1 MTTNN
6 NLPMTHKKVNGN
18 VSLYIC
24 LAAMGLFC
32 IPAGQRAHAAD
43 AESISASSA
52 YQQQRITVHG
62 KVLDASGQP
71 VPGASVIEAGTTNGV
86 NTGIDGAFSITVR
99 SGASLEVSCIG
110 YETVKVSASANMS
123 VTLREDSEFLDE
135 VVVVGFGTQ
144 KKVNMTGSVSAVDVD
159 KAFGSKP
166 ITDVSK
172 GLQGVVPGLSISY
185 STNDLNASPTMKI
198 RGTGSINGDNSP
210 LILLDGVEVPDLS
223 FVNPDNIK
231 SISVLK
237 EAASSSIYGSRAAW
251 GVVLITSKDGS
262 AVKDRV
268 SITYSNNF
276 SWNQPIGLPK
286 YITDKEGILAQL
298 EEGIIAQKNV
308 DGNRIEAFGMF
319 YDTIGAGISR
329 WFDNYSGNLSNPV
342 YKYGE
347 DYEFIDGTPYYYRV
361 SDPNKEIFK
370 TSFSQT
376 HNLTIN
382 GNAGKTNYNIS
393 LGYNKNDGTLK
404 AAKKNDVKRYNVNI
418 STNTQVKKW
427 LNIGT
432 KVMYVEKEF
441 EYPYGYEASNGAMG
455 LLYYSMRFP
464 TFFPF
469 GISDGSKL
477 ADGTYANAKAA
488 TGEGLYFRHGNAY
501 VANES
506 ICSSKDQ
513 YLTLGGN
520 IKINIAPGLSFYGD
534 YTRGRYNYENRTMR
548 QPYYV
553 ANWSFPSRAAV
564 TTQNFVERTFVSKI
578 MNTYNAYFDYV
589 IDIHKQHNF
598 AVKVGANAED
608 LRYDNQ
614 SVKVTGVQN
623 PDMPTLNL
631 TDGKNE
637 GIVNESLR
645 HRATAGFFGRI
656 NYNYKEK
663 YLLEVN
669 GRYDGSSSFRAG
681 KQWAFFSSASA
692 GYRISEENFWQNIKP
707 YVPTLKIR
715 ASYGSVGNQALSSWY
730 PYISTMSTKDVSWVG
745 TDMNKVSTTSTPA
758 AINADMTWEKIRTLD
773 LGFDAGF
780 FNNELNVSFD
790 WYQRRNIGM
799 LVAGNEIIRY
809 AGIETAPLEN
819 GGNLKTNG
827 WELQIDYNHSFNKD
841 LAVYGTFTLSDA
853 KSEIT
858 KWNNTTGALNG
869 WYKGKQIGEIWGFTT
884 DRYFNSSDLDADG
897 NLKSSIP
904 DQSYLQNGSFRFG
917 AGDIK
922 YKDLDDNGKIDTGN
936 GTIDNHGDLKRIG
949 NQLPRYEYSL
959 RLGAM
964 FKGIDFEI
972 LFQGVGKRDMW
983 TTSSLFIPH
992 AAGAQMNIF
1001 ENQLDYWT
1009 EDNQN
1014 AKFPRPYVNG
1024 TFGSLSGLP
1033 GNSGINNFAPQTK
1046 YLNNLAYLR
1055 IKNLTVG
1062 YTIPQKLTRKLY
1074 VEKLRFYFSAQNL
1087 FTFDHIDG
1095 VMDPECTGGWSS
1107 TFTNGIDMTYA
1118 GRAMPFNRQW
1128 TCGLQITF

>member
-1 MTTNN
+1 MI
-6 NLPMTHKKVNGN
+6 HEKKNGN
-18 VSLYIC
+18 VKLYIC
-24 LAAMGLFC
+24 LAAALCAYLPTGVNMY
-32 IPAGQRAHAAD
+32 AARA
-43 AESISASSA
+43 EKPSASNV
-52 YQQQRITVHG
+52 YQQTRILVSG
-62 KVLDASGQP
+62 RILDSSGQP
-71 VPGASVIEAGTTNGV
+71 VPGASVIEKGTTNGV
-86 NTGIDGAFSITVR
+86 NTDIDGKFTISVK
-99 SGASLEVSCIG
+99 SGSSLEVSCIG
-110 YETVKVSASANMS
+110 YETVSVAASENMS
-123 VTLREDSEFLDE
+123 VTLKEDTQFLDE

-144 KKVNMTGSVSAVDVD
+144 KKVNMTGSVAAVDVD

-172 GLQGVVPGLSISY
+172 GLQGVVPGLSITYNS
-185 STNDLNASPTMKI
+185 NDLNASPTMKI
-198 RGTGSINGDNSP
+198 RGTGSINGDNTP

-237 EAASSSIYGSRAAW
+237 DAASASIYGSRAAW

-262 AVKDRV
+262 AVKDKV

-286 YITDKEGILAQL
+286 YITDKAGVLAQL
-298 EEGIIAQKNV
+298 EEGMLAQKNV
-308 DGNRIEAFGMF
+308 DGSRIEAFGMY
-319 YDTIGAGISR
+319 YDTIGKGITT
-329 WFDNYSGNLSNPV
+329 WFDKYSGNLSNPV

-347 DYEFIDGTPYYYRV
+347 DYEFIEGTPYYYRV

-376 HNLTIN
+376 HNLSVN
-382 GNAGKTNYNIS
+382 GNTGKTNYNIG
-393 LGYNKNDGTLK
+393 LGYTMNDGTLK
-404 AAKKNDVKRYNVNI
+404 AAKKNDVKRYNLNL
-418 STNTQVKKW
+418 STNTQVKNW

-432 KVMYVEKEF
+432 KVMYVEKEY
-441 EYPYGYEASNGAMG
+441 EYPYGYSQSKGATG
-455 LLYYSMRFP
+455 LLYYVMRFP

-477 ADGTYANAKAA
+477 ADGTYASDSAA

-520 IKINIAPGLSFYGD
+520 VRINLAPGLSFYGD
-534 YTRGRYNYENRTMR
+534 YTRGRYNYENRSMR

-553 ANWSFPSRAAV
+553 ANWSFPKKAAV
-564 TTQNFVERTFVSKI
+564 TTNDFLERTYVSKI
-578 MNTYNAYFDYV
+578 TNTYNAYFDYLF
-589 IDIHKQHNF
+589 DIQKQHNF
-598 AVKVGANAED
+598 AIKVGANAED

-614 SVKVTGVQN
+614 SVKVNGVQ
-623 PDMPTLNL
+623 DVEHPTLNL

-637 GIVNESLR
+637 GIVDESLR

-663 YLLEVN
+663 YLLELN
-669 GRYDGSSSFRAG
+669 GRYDGSSSFRTG

-692 GYRISEENFWQNIKP
+692 GYRISEEKFWTNIKP
-707 YVPTLKIR
+707 YVPTLKVR
-715 ASYGSVGNQALSSWY
+715 ASYGSVGNQALESWY
-730 PYISTMSTKDVSWVG
+730 PYISTMATETVSWIG
-745 TDMNKVSTTSTPA
+745 TDMNQVSTTTTPSA
-758 AINADMTWEKIRTLD
+758 VNPDMTWEKIRTLD
-773 LGFDAGF
+773 IGFDAGF
-780 FNNELNVSFD
+780 FNNELNVTFD
-790 WYQRRNIGM
+790 WYQRRNVGM
-799 LVAGNEIIRY
+799 LVAGNEIVRY
-809 AGIETAPLEN
+809 AGIAVAPLEN
-819 GGNLKTNG
+819 GGDMKTNG
-827 WELQIDYNHSFNKD
+827 WELQIDYNHAFNKD
-841 LAVYGTFTLSDA
+841 FAIYGTFTLSDA

-858 KWNNTTGALNG
+858 KWNNTTGALNS
-869 WYKGKQIGEIWGFTT
+869 WYKGKKLGEIWGFET
-884 DRYFNSSDLDADG
+884 DRYFNSSDVNPDG
-897 NLKSSIP
+897 TLKTGTP

-922 YKDLDDNGKIDTGN
+922 YKDLNKDGKIDTGK
-936 GTIDNHGDLKRIG
+936 GTIDDYGDLKRIG

-959 RLGAM
+959 RVGAM
-964 FKGIDFEI
+964 LKGFDVEI

-983 TTSSLFIPH
+983 STSSLFIPH

-1009 EDNQN
+1009 ESNQN
-1014 AKFPRPYVNG
+1014 ARFPRPYING
-1024 TFGSLSGLP
+1024 AFGSLSGLP
-1033 GNSGINNFAPQTK
+1033 GNSGCNNFAPQTK

-1055 IKNLTVG
+1055 VKNFTVG
-1062 YTIPQKLTRKLY
+1062 YTLPQNLTRKIF

-1095 VMDPECTGGWSS
+1095 VMDPECTGGSS
-1107 TFTNGIDMTYA
+1107 KSYTNGMDMTMA

-1128 TCGLQITF
+1128 SCGLQITF

>member
-1 MTTNN
+1 MI
-6 NLPMTHKKVNGN
+6 HEKKNGN
-18 VSLYIC
+18 VKLYIC
-24 LAAMGLFC
+24 LAAALCAYLPTGVNMY
-32 IPAGQRAHAAD
+32 AARA
-43 AESISASSA
+43 EKPSASNV
-52 YQQQRITVHG
+52 YQQTRILVSG
-62 KVLDASGQP
+62 RILDSSGQP
-71 VPGASVIEAGTTNGV
+71 VPGASVIEKGTTNGV
-86 NTGIDGAFSITVR
+86 NTDIDGKFTISVK
-99 SGASLEVSCIG
+99 SGSSLEVSCIG
-110 YETVKVSASANMS
+110 YETVSVAASENLS
-123 VTLREDSEFLDE
+123 VTLREDTQFLDE

-144 KKVNMTGSVSAVDVD
+144 KKVNMTGSVAAVDVD

-172 GLQGVVPGLSISY
+172 GLQGVVPGLSITYNS
-185 STNDLNASPTMKI
+185 NDLNASPTMKI
-198 RGTGSINGDNSP
+198 RGTGSINGDNTP

-237 EAASSSIYGSRAAW
+237 DAASSSIYGSRAAW

-262 AVKDRV
+262 AVKDKV

-286 YITDKEGILAQL
+286 YITDKKGVLAQL
-298 EEGIIAQKNV
+298 EEGMIAQKNV
-308 DGNRIEAFGMF
+308 DGSRIEAFGMY
-319 YDTIGAGISR
+319 YDTIGKGITT
-329 WFDNYSGNLSNPV
+329 WFDKYSGNLSNPV

-376 HNLTIN
+376 HNLSVN
-382 GNAGKTNYNIS
+382 GNTGKTNYNIG
-393 LGYNKNDGTLK
+393 LGYTMNDGTLK
-404 AAKKNDVKRYNVNI
+404 AAKKNDVKRYNLNL
-418 STNTQVKKW
+418 STNTQVKNW

-432 KVMYVEKEF
+432 KVMYVEKEY
-441 EYPYGYEASNGAMG
+441 EYPYGYSQSKGATG
-455 LLYYSMRFP
+455 LLYYVMRFP

-477 ADGTYANAKAA
+477 ADGTYASDSAA

-520 IKINIAPGLSFYGD
+520 VRINLAPGLSFYGD
-534 YTRGRYNYENRTMR
+534 YTRGRYNYENRSMR

-553 ANWSFPSRAAV
+553 ANWSFPKKAAV
-564 TTQNFVERTFVSKI
+564 TTNDFLERTYVSKI
-578 MNTYNAYFDYV
+578 TNTYNAYFDYLF
-589 IDIHKQHNF
+589 DIQKQHNF
-598 AVKVGANAED
+598 AIKVGANAED
-608 LRYDNQ
+608 LRYDSQ
-614 SVKVTGVQN
+614 SVKVNGVQ
-623 PDMPTLNL
+623 DVEHPTLNL

-637 GIVNESLR
+637 GIVDESLR

-663 YLLEVN
+663 YLLELN
-669 GRYDGSSSFRAG
+669 GRYDGSSSFRTG

-692 GYRISEENFWQNIKP
+692 GYRISEEKFWTNIKP
-707 YVPTLKIR
+707 YVPTLKVR
-715 ASYGSVGNQALSSWY
+715 ASYGSVGNQALDSWY
-730 PYISTMSTKDVSWVG
+730 PYISTMATETVSWVG
-745 TDMNKVSTTSTPA
+745 TDMNQVSTTTTPSA
-758 AINADMTWEKIRTLD
+758 VNPDMTWEKIRTLD
-773 LGFDAGF
+773 IGFDAGF
-780 FNNELNVSFD
+780 FNNELNVTFD
-790 WYQRRNIGM
+790 WYQRRNVGM
-799 LVAGNEIIRY
+799 LVAGNEIVRY
-809 AGIETAPLEN
+809 AGIAVAPLEN
-819 GGNLKTNG
+819 GGDMKTNG
-827 WELQIDYNHSFNKD
+827 WELQIDYNHAFNKD
-841 LAVYGTFTLSDA
+841 FAIYGTFTLSDA

-858 KWNNTTGALNG
+858 KWNNTTGALNS
-869 WYKGKQIGEIWGFTT
+869 WYKGKKLGEIWGFET
-884 DRYFNSSDLDADG
+884 DRYFNSSDVNPDG
-897 NLKSSIP
+897 TLKTGTP

-922 YKDLDDNGKIDTGN
+922 YKDLNNDGKIDTGK
-936 GTIDNHGDLKRIG
+936 GTIDDHGDLKRIG

-959 RLGAM
+959 RVGAM
-964 FKGIDFEI
+964 LKGFDVEV
-972 LFQGVGKRDMW
+972 LLQGVGKRDMW
-983 TTSSLFIPH
+983 STSSLFIPH

-1009 EDNQN
+1009 ESNQN
-1014 AKFPRPYVNG
+1014 ARFPRPYING
-1024 TFGSLSGLP
+1024 AFGSLSGLP
-1033 GNSGINNFAPQTK
+1033 GNSGCNNFAPQTK

-1055 IKNLTVG
+1055 VKNFTVG
-1062 YTIPQKLTRKLY
+1062 YTLPQNLTRKIF

-1095 VMDPECTGGWSS
+1095 VMDPECTGGSS
-1107 TFTNGIDMTYA
+1107 KTYTNGMDMTMA

-1128 TCGLQITF
+1128 SCGLQITF

>member
-1 MTTNN
+1 MI
-6 NLPMTHKKVNGN
+6 HEKKNGN
-18 VSLYIC
+18 VKLYIC
-24 LAAMGLFC
+24 LAAALCAYLPTGVNMY
-32 IPAGQRAHAAD
+32 AARA
-43 AESISASSA
+43 EKPSASNV
-52 YQQQRITVHG
+52 YQQTRILVSG
-62 KVLDASGQP
+62 RILDSSGQP
-71 VPGASVIEAGTTNGV
+71 VPGASVIEKGTTNGV
-86 NTGIDGAFSITVR
+86 NTDIDGKFTISVK
-99 SGASLEVSCIG
+99 SGSSLEVSCIG
-110 YETVKVSASANMS
+110 YETVSVAASENLS
-123 VTLREDSEFLDE
+123 VTLREDTQFLDE

-144 KKVNMTGSVSAVDVD
+144 KKVNMTGSVAAVDVD

-172 GLQGVVPGLSISY
+172 GLQGVVPGLSITYNS
-185 STNDLNASPTMKI
+185 NDLNASPTMKI
-198 RGTGSINGDNSP
+198 RGTGSINGDNTP

-237 EAASSSIYGSRAAW
+237 DAASASIYGSRAAW

-262 AVKDRV
+262 AVKDKV

-286 YITDKEGILAQL
+286 YITDKEGVLAQL
-298 EEGIIAQKNV
+298 EEGMLAQKNV
-308 DGNRIEAFGMF
+308 DGSRIEAFGMY
-319 YDTIGAGISR
+319 YDTIGKGITT
-329 WFDNYSGNLSNPV
+329 WFDKYSGNLSNPV

-347 DYEFIDGTPYYYRV
+347 DYEFIEGTPYYYRV

-376 HNLTIN
+376 HNLSVT
-382 GNAGKTNYNIS
+382 GNTGKTNYNIG
-393 LGYNKNDGTLK
+393 LGYTMNDGTLK
-404 AAKKNDVKRYNVNI
+404 AAKKNDVKRYNLNL
-418 STNTQVKKW
+418 STNTQVKNW

-432 KVMYVEKEF
+432 KVMYVEKEY
-441 EYPYGYEASNGAMG
+441 EYPYGYSQSKGATG
-455 LLYYSMRFP
+455 LLYYVMRFP

-477 ADGTYANAKAA
+477 ADGTYASDSAA

-520 IKINIAPGLSFYGD
+520 VRINLAPGLSFYGD
-534 YTRGRYNYENRTMR
+534 YTRGRYNYENRSMR

-553 ANWSFPSRAAV
+553 ANWSFPKKAAV
-564 TTQNFVERTFVSKI
+564 TTNDFLERSYVSKI
-578 MNTYNAYFDYV
+578 TNTYNAYFDYLF
-589 IDIHKQHNF
+589 DIQKQHNF
-598 AVKVGANAED
+598 AIKVGANAED

-614 SVKVTGVQN
+614 SVKVNGVQ
-623 PDMPTLNL
+623 DVEHPTLNL

-637 GIVNESLR
+637 GIVDESLR

-663 YLLEVN
+663 YLLELN
-669 GRYDGSSSFRAG
+669 GRYDGSSSFRTG

-692 GYRISEENFWQNIKP
+692 GYRISEEKFWTNIKP
-707 YVPTLKIR
+707 YVPTLKVR
-715 ASYGSVGNQALSSWY
+715 ASYGSVGNQALDSWY
-730 PYISTMSTKDVSWVG
+730 PYISTMATETVSWIG
-745 TDMNKVSTTSTPA
+745 TDMNQVSTTTTPSA
-758 AINADMTWEKIRTLD
+758 VNPDMTWEKIRTLD
-773 LGFDAGF
+773 IGFDAGF
-780 FNNELNVSFD
+780 FNNELNVTFD
-790 WYQRRNIGM
+790 WYQRRNVGM
-799 LVAGNEIIRY
+799 LVAGNEIVRY
-809 AGIETAPLEN
+809 AGIAVAPLEN
-819 GGNLKTNG
+819 GGDMKTNG
-827 WELQIDYNHSFNKD
+827 WELQIDYNHAFNKD
-841 LAVYGTFTLSDA
+841 FAIYGTFTLSDA

-858 KWNNTTGALNG
+858 KWNNTTGALNS
-869 WYKGKQIGEIWGFTT
+869 WYKGKKLGEIWGFET
-884 DRYFNSSDLDADG
+884 DRYFNSSDVNPDG
-897 NLKSSIP
+897 TLKTGTP

-922 YKDLDDNGKIDTGN
+922 YKDLNKDGKIDTGK
-936 GTIDNHGDLKRIG
+936 GTIDDHGDLKRIG

-959 RLGAM
+959 RVGAM
-964 FKGIDFEI
+964 LKGFDVEV
-972 LFQGVGKRDMW
+972 LLQGVGKRDMW
-983 TTSSLFIPH
+983 STSSLFIPH

-1009 EDNQN
+1009 ESNQN
-1014 AKFPRPYVNG
+1014 ARFPRPYING
-1024 TFGSLSGLP
+1024 AFGSLSGLP
-1033 GNSGINNFAPQTK
+1033 GNSGCNNFAPQTK

-1055 IKNLTVG
+1055 VKNFTVG
-1062 YTIPQKLTRKLY
+1062 YTLPQNLTRKIF

-1095 VMDPECTGGWSS
+1095 VMDPECTGGSS
-1107 TFTNGIDMTYA
+1107 KSYTNGMDMTMA

-1128 TCGLQITF
+1128 SCGLQITF

>member
-1 MTTNN
+1 MI
-6 NLPMTHKKVNGN
+6 HEKKNGN
-18 VSLYIC
+18 VKLYIC
-24 LAAMGLFC
+24 LAAALCAYLPTGVNMY
-32 IPAGQRAHAAD
+32 AARA
-43 AESISASSA
+43 EKPSASNV
-52 YQQQRITVHG
+52 YQQTRILVSG
-62 KVLDASGQP
+62 RILDSSGQP
-71 VPGASVIEAGTTNGV
+71 VPGASVIEKGTTNGV
-86 NTGIDGAFSITVR
+86 NTDIDGKFTISVK

-110 YETVKVSASANMS
+110 YETISVAASENMS
-123 VTLREDSEFLDE
+123 VTLKEDTQFLDE

-144 KKVNMTGSVSAVDVD
+144 KKVNMTGSVAAVDVD

-172 GLQGVVPGLSISY
+172 GLQGVVPGLSITYNS
-185 STNDLNASPTMKI
+185 NDLNASPTMKI
-198 RGTGSINGDNSP
+198 RGTGSINGDNTP

-237 EAASSSIYGSRAAW
+237 DAASASIYGSRAAW

-262 AVKDRV
+262 AVKDKV

-286 YITDKEGILAQL
+286 YITDKAGVLAQL
-298 EEGIIAQKNV
+298 EEGMLAQKNV
-308 DGNRIEAFGMF
+308 DGSRIEAFGMY
-319 YDTIGAGISR
+319 YDTIGKGITT
-329 WFDNYSGNLSNPV
+329 WFDKYSGNLSNPV

-347 DYEFIDGTPYYYRV
+347 DYEFIEGTPYYYRV

-376 HNLTIN
+376 HNLSVN
-382 GNAGKTNYNIS
+382 GNTGKTNYNIG
-393 LGYNKNDGTLK
+393 LGYTMNDGTLK
-404 AAKKNDVKRYNVNI
+404 AAKKNDVKRYNLNL
-418 STNTQVKKW
+418 STNTQVKNW

-432 KVMYVEKEF
+432 KVMYVEKEY
-441 EYPYGYEASNGAMG
+441 EYPYGYSQSKGATG
-455 LLYYSMRFP
+455 LLYYVMRFP

-477 ADGTYANAKAA
+477 ADGTYASDSAA

-520 IKINIAPGLSFYGD
+520 VRINLAPGLSFYGD
-534 YTRGRYNYENRTMR
+534 YTRGRYNYENRSMR

-553 ANWSFPSRAAV
+553 ANWSFPKKAAV
-564 TTQNFVERTFVSKI
+564 TTNDFLERTYVSKI
-578 MNTYNAYFDYV
+578 TNTYNAYFDYLF
-589 IDIHKQHNF
+589 DIQKQHNF
-598 AVKVGANAED
+598 AIKVGANAED

-614 SVKVTGVQN
+614 SVKVNGVQ
-623 PDMPTLNL
+623 DVEHPTLNL

-637 GIVNESLR
+637 GIVDESLR

-663 YLLEVN
+663 YLLELN
-669 GRYDGSSSFRAG
+669 GRYDGSSSFRTG

-692 GYRISEENFWQNIKP
+692 GYRISEEKFWTNIKP
-707 YVPTLKIR
+707 YVPTLKVR
-715 ASYGSVGNQALSSWY
+715 ASYGSVGNQALESWY
-730 PYISTMSTKDVSWVG
+730 PYISTMATETVSWIG
-745 TDMNKVSTTSTPA
+745 TDMNQVSTTTTPSA
-758 AINADMTWEKIRTLD
+758 VNPDMTWEKIRTLD
-773 LGFDAGF
+773 IGFDAGF
-780 FNNELNVSFD
+780 FNNELNVTFD
-790 WYQRRNIGM
+790 WYQRRNVGM
-799 LVAGNEIIRY
+799 LVAGNEIVRY
-809 AGIETAPLEN
+809 AGIAVAPLEN
-819 GGNLKTNG
+819 GGDMKTNG
-827 WELQIDYNHSFNKD
+827 WELQIDYNHAFNKD
-841 LAVYGTFTLSDA
+841 FAIYGTFTLSDA

-858 KWNNTTGALNG
+858 KWNNTTGALNS
-869 WYKGKQIGEIWGFTT
+869 WYKGKKLGEIWGFET
-884 DRYFNSSDLDADG
+884 DRYFNSSDVNQDG
-897 NLKSSIP
+897 TLKTGTP

-922 YKDLDDNGKIDTGN
+922 YKDLNKDGKIDTGK
-936 GTIDNHGDLKRIG
+936 GTIDDHGDLKRIG

-959 RLGAM
+959 RVGAM
-964 FKGIDFEI
+964 LKGFDVEV
-972 LFQGVGKRDMW
+972 LLQGVGKRDMW
-983 TTSSLFIPH
+983 STSSLFIPH

-1009 EDNQN
+1009 ESNQN
-1014 AKFPRPYVNG
+1014 ARFPRPYING
-1024 TFGSLSGLP
+1024 AFGSLSGLP
-1033 GNSGINNFAPQTK
+1033 GNSGCNNFAPQTK

-1055 IKNLTVG
+1055 IKNFTVG
-1062 YTIPQKLTRKLY
+1062 YTLPQNLTRKIF

-1095 VMDPECTGGWSS
+1095 VMDPECTGGSS
-1107 TFTNGIDMTYA
+1107 KSYTNGMDMTMA

-1128 TCGLQITF
+1128 SCGLQITF

>member
-1 MTTNN
+1 MI
-6 NLPMTHKKVNGN
+6 HEKKNGN
-18 VSLYIC
+18 VKLYIC
-24 LAAMGLFC
+24 LAAALCAYLPTGVNMY
-32 IPAGQRAHAAD
+32 AARA
-43 AESISASSA
+43 EKPSASNV
-52 YQQQRITVHG
+52 YQQTRILVSG
-62 KVLDASGQP
+62 RILDSSGQP
-71 VPGASVIEAGTTNGV
+71 VPGASIIEKGTTNGV
-86 NTGIDGAFSITVR
+86 NTDIDGKFTISVK
-99 SGASLEVSCIG
+99 SGSSLEVSCIG
-110 YETVKVSASANMS
+110 YETVSVAASENLS
-123 VTLREDSEFLDE
+123 VTLREDTQFLDE

-144 KKVNMTGSVSAVDVD
+144 KKVNMTGSVAAVDVD

-172 GLQGVVPGLSISY
+172 GLQGVVPGLSITYNS
-185 STNDLNASPTMKI
+185 NDLNASPTMKI
-198 RGTGSINGDNSP
+198 RGTGSINGDNTP

-237 EAASSSIYGSRAAW
+237 DAASASIYGSRAAW

-262 AVKDRV
+262 AVKDKV

-286 YITDKEGILAQL
+286 YITDKEGVLAQL
-298 EEGIIAQKNV
+298 EEGMLAQKNV
-308 DGNRIEAFGMF
+308 DGSRIEAFGMY
-319 YDTIGAGISR
+319 YDTIGKGITT
-329 WFDNYSGNLSNPV
+329 WFDKYSGNLSNPV

-347 DYEFIDGTPYYYRV
+347 DYEFIEGTPYYYRV

-376 HNLTIN
+376 HNLSVT
-382 GNAGKTNYNIS
+382 GNTGKTNYNIG
-393 LGYNKNDGTLK
+393 LGYTMNDGTLK
-404 AAKKNDVKRYNVNI
+404 AAKKNDVKRYNLNL
-418 STNTQVKKW
+418 STNTQVKNW

-432 KVMYVEKEF
+432 KVMYVEKEY
-441 EYPYGYEASNGAMG
+441 EYPYGYSQSKGATG
-455 LLYYSMRFP
+455 LLYYVMRFP

-477 ADGTYANAKAA
+477 ADGTYASESAA

-520 IKINIAPGLSFYGD
+520 VRINLAPGLSFYGD
-534 YTRGRYNYENRTMR
+534 YTRGRYNYENRSMR

-553 ANWSFPSRAAV
+553 ANWSFPKKAAV
-564 TTQNFVERTFVSKI
+564 TTNDFLERSYVSKI
-578 MNTYNAYFDYV
+578 TNTYNAYFDYLF
-589 IDIHKQHNF
+589 DIQKQHNF
-598 AVKVGANAED
+598 AIKVGANAED

-614 SVKVTGVQN
+614 SVKVNGVQ
-623 PDMPTLNL
+623 DVEHPTLNL

-637 GIVNESLR
+637 GIVDESLR

-663 YLLEVN
+663 YLLELN
-669 GRYDGSSSFRAG
+669 GRYDGSSSFRTG

-692 GYRISEENFWQNIKP
+692 GYRISEEKFWTNIKP
-707 YVPTLKIR
+707 YVPTLKVR
-715 ASYGSVGNQALSSWY
+715 ASYGSVGNQALDSWY
-730 PYISTMSTKDVSWVG
+730 PYISTMATETVSWIG
-745 TDMNKVSTTSTPA
+745 TDMNQVSTTTTPSA
-758 AINADMTWEKIRTLD
+758 VNPDMTWEKIRTLD
-773 LGFDAGF
+773 IGFDAGF
-780 FNNELNVSFD
+780 FNNELNVTFD
-790 WYQRRNIGM
+790 WYQRRNVGM
-799 LVAGNEIIRY
+799 LVAGNEIVRY
-809 AGIETAPLEN
+809 AGIAVAPLEN
-819 GGNLKTNG
+819 GGDMKTNG
-827 WELQIDYNHSFNKD
+827 WELQIDYNHAFNKD
-841 LAVYGTFTLSDA
+841 FAIYGTFTLSDA

-858 KWNNTTGALNG
+858 KWNNTTGALNS
-869 WYKGKQIGEIWGFTT
+869 WYKGKKLGEIWGFET
-884 DRYFNSSDLDADG
+884 DRYFNSSDVNQDG
-897 NLKSSIP
+897 TLKTGTP

-922 YKDLDDNGKIDTGN
+922 YKDLNKDGKIDTGK
-936 GTIDNHGDLKRIG
+936 GTIDDHGDLKRIG

-959 RLGAM
+959 RVGAM
-964 FKGIDFEI
+964 LKGFDVEV
-972 LFQGVGKRDMW
+972 LLQGVGKRDMW
-983 TTSSLFIPH
+983 STSSLFIPH

-1009 EDNQN
+1009 ESNQN
-1014 AKFPRPYVNG
+1014 ARFPRPYING
-1024 TFGSLSGLP
+1024 AFGSLSGLP
-1033 GNSGINNFAPQTK
+1033 GNSGCNNFAPQTK

-1055 IKNLTVG
+1055 VKNFTVG
-1062 YTIPQKLTRKLY
+1062 YTLPQNLTRKIF

-1095 VMDPECTGGWSS
+1095 VMDPECTGGSS
-1107 TFTNGIDMTYA
+1107 KSYTNGMDMTMA

-1128 TCGLQITF
+1128 SCGLQITF

>member
-1 MTTNN
+1 MI
-6 NLPMTHKKVNGN
+6 HEKKNGN
-18 VSLYIC
+18 VKLYIC
-24 LAAMGLFC
+24 LAAALCAYLPTGVNMY
-32 IPAGQRAHAAD
+32 AARA
-43 AESISASSA
+43 EKPSASNV
-52 YQQQRITVHG
+52 YQQTRILVSG
-62 KVLDASGQP
+62 RILDSSGQP
-71 VPGASVIEAGTTNGV
+71 VPGASIIEKGTTNGV
-86 NTGIDGAFSITVR
+86 NTDIDGKFTISVK
-99 SGASLEVSCIG
+99 SGSSLEVSCIG
-110 YETVKVSASANMS
+110 YETVSVAASENLS
-123 VTLREDSEFLDE
+123 VTLREDTQFLDE

-144 KKVNMTGSVSAVDVD
+144 KKVNMTGSVAAVDVD

-172 GLQGVVPGLSISY
+172 GLQGVVPGLSITYNS
-185 STNDLNASPTMKI
+185 NDLNASPTMKI
-198 RGTGSINGDNSP
+198 RGTGSINGDNTP

-237 EAASSSIYGSRAAW
+237 DAASASIYGSRAAW

-262 AVKDRV
+262 AVKDKV

-286 YITDKEGILAQL
+286 YITDKEGVLAQL
-298 EEGIIAQKNV
+298 EEGMLAQKNV
-308 DGNRIEAFGMF
+308 DGSRIEAFGMY
-319 YDTIGAGISR
+319 YDTIGKGITT
-329 WFDNYSGNLSNPV
+329 WFDKYSGNLSNPV

-347 DYEFIDGTPYYYRV
+347 DYEFIEGTPYYYRV

-376 HNLTIN
+376 HNLSVT
-382 GNAGKTNYNIS
+382 GNTGKTNYNIG
-393 LGYNKNDGTLK
+393 LGYTMNDGTLK
-404 AAKKNDVKRYNVNI
+404 AAKKNDVKRYNLNL
-418 STNTQVKKW
+418 STNTQVKNW

-432 KVMYVEKEF
+432 KVMYVEKEY
-441 EYPYGYEASNGAMG
+441 EYPYGYSQSKGATG
-455 LLYYSMRFP
+455 LLYYVMRFP

-477 ADGTYANAKAA
+477 ADGTYASDSAA

-520 IKINIAPGLSFYGD
+520 VRINLAPGLSFYGD
-534 YTRGRYNYENRTMR
+534 YTRGRYNYENRSMR

-553 ANWSFPSRAAV
+553 ANWSFPKKAAV
-564 TTQNFVERTFVSKI
+564 TTNDFLERTYVSKI
-578 MNTYNAYFDYV
+578 TNTYNAYFDYLF
-589 IDIHKQHNF
+589 DIQKQHNF
-598 AVKVGANAED
+598 AIKVGANAED

-614 SVKVTGVQN
+614 SVKVNGVQ
-623 PDMPTLNL
+623 DVEHPTLNL

-637 GIVNESLR
+637 GIVDESLR

-663 YLLEVN
+663 YLLELN
-669 GRYDGSSSFRAG
+669 GRYDGSSSFRTG

-692 GYRISEENFWQNIKP
+692 GYRISEEKFWTNIKP
-707 YVPTLKIR
+707 YVPTLKVR
-715 ASYGSVGNQALSSWY
+715 ASYGSVGNQALESWY
-730 PYISTMSTKDVSWVG
+730 PYISTMATETVSWIG
-745 TDMNKVSTTSTPA
+745 TDMNQVSTTTTPSA
-758 AINADMTWEKIRTLD
+758 VNPDMTWEKIRTLD
-773 LGFDAGF
+773 IGFDAGF
-780 FNNELNVSFD
+780 FNNELNVTFD
-790 WYQRRNIGM
+790 WYQRRNVGM
-799 LVAGNEIIRY
+799 LVAGNEIVRY
-809 AGIETAPLEN
+809 AGIAVAPLEN
-819 GGNLKTNG
+819 GGDMKTNG
-827 WELQIDYNHSFNKD
+827 WELQIDYNHAFNKD
-841 LAVYGTFTLSDA
+841 FAIYGTFTLSDA

-858 KWNNTTGALNG
+858 KWNNTTGALNS
-869 WYKGKQIGEIWGFTT
+869 WYKGKKLGEIWGFET
-884 DRYFNSSDLDADG
+884 DRYFNSSDVNQDG
-897 NLKSSIP
+897 TLKTGTP

-922 YKDLDDNGKIDTGN
+922 YKDLNKDGKIDTGK
-936 GTIDNHGDLKRIG
+936 GTIDDHGDLKRIG

-959 RLGAM
+959 RVGAM
-964 FKGIDFEI
+964 LKGFDVEV
-972 LFQGVGKRDMW
+972 LLQGVGKRDMW
-983 TTSSLFIPH
+983 STSSLFIPH

-1009 EDNQN
+1009 ESNQN
-1014 AKFPRPYVNG
+1014 ARFPRPYING
-1024 TFGSLSGLP
+1024 AFGSLSGLP
-1033 GNSGINNFAPQTK
+1033 GNSGCNNFAPQTK

-1055 IKNLTVG
+1055 VKNFTVG
-1062 YTIPQKLTRKLY
+1062 YTLPQNLTRKIF

-1095 VMDPECTGGWSS
+1095 VMDPECTGGSS
-1107 TFTNGIDMTYA
+1107 KSYTNGMDMTMA

-1128 TCGLQITF
+1128 SCGLQITF

>member
-1 MTTNN
+1 MI
-6 NLPMTHKKVNGN
+6 HEKKNGN
-18 VSLYIC
+18 VKLYIC
-24 LAAMGLFC
+24 LAAALCAYLPTGVNMY
-32 IPAGQRAHAAD
+32 AARA
-43 AESISASSA
+43 EKPSASNV
-52 YQQQRITVHG
+52 YQQTRILVSG
-62 KVLDASGQP
+62 RILDSSGQP
-71 VPGASVIEAGTTNGV
+71 VPGASVIEKGTTNGV
-86 NTGIDGAFSITVR
+86 NTDIDGKFTISVK

-110 YETVKVSASANMS
+110 YETVSVAASENMS
-123 VTLREDSEFLDE
+123 VTLKEDTQFLDE

-144 KKVNMTGSVSAVDVD
+144 KKVNMTGSVAAVDVD

-172 GLQGVVPGLSISY
+172 GLQGVVPGLSITYNS
-185 STNDLNASPTMKI
+185 NDLNASPTMKI
-198 RGTGSINGDNSP
+198 RGTGSINGDNTP

-237 EAASSSIYGSRAAW
+237 DAASASIYGSRAAW

-262 AVKDRV
+262 AVKDKV

-286 YITDKEGILAQL
+286 YITDKEGVLAQL
-298 EEGIIAQKNV
+298 EEGMLAQKNV
-308 DGNRIEAFGMF
+308 DGSRIEAFGMY
-319 YDTIGAGISR
+319 YDTIGKGITT
-329 WFDNYSGNLSNPV
+329 WFDKYSGNLSNPV

-347 DYEFIDGTPYYYRV
+347 DYEFIEGTPYYYRV

-376 HNLTIN
+376 HNLSVN
-382 GNAGKTNYNIS
+382 GNTGKTNYNIG
-393 LGYNKNDGTLK
+393 LGYTMNDGTLK
-404 AAKKNDVKRYNVNI
+404 AAKKNDVKRYNLNL
-418 STNTQVKKW
+418 STNTQVKNW

-432 KVMYVEKEF
+432 KVMYVEKEY
-441 EYPYGYEASNGAMG
+441 EYPYGYSQSKGATG
-455 LLYYSMRFP
+455 LLYYVMRFP

-477 ADGTYANAKAA
+477 ADGTYASDSAA

-520 IKINIAPGLSFYGD
+520 VRINLAPGLSFYGD
-534 YTRGRYNYENRTMR
+534 YTRGRYNYENRSMR

-553 ANWSFPSRAAV
+553 ANWSFPKKAAV
-564 TTQNFVERTFVSKI
+564 TTNDFLERTYVSKI
-578 MNTYNAYFDYV
+578 TNTYNAYFDYLF
-589 IDIHKQHNF
+589 DIQKQHNF
-598 AVKVGANAED
+598 AIKVGANAED

-614 SVKVTGVQN
+614 SVKVNGVQ
-623 PDMPTLNL
+623 DVEHPTLNL

-637 GIVNESLR
+637 GIVDESLR

-663 YLLEVN
+663 YLLELN
-669 GRYDGSSSFRAG
+669 GRYDGSSSFRTG

-692 GYRISEENFWQNIKP
+692 GYRISEEKFWTNIKP
-707 YVPTLKIR
+707 YVPTLKVR
-715 ASYGSVGNQALSSWY
+715 ASYGSVGNQALESWY
-730 PYISTMSTKDVSWVG
+730 PYISTMATETVSWIG
-745 TDMNKVSTTSTPA
+745 TDMNQVSTTTTPSA
-758 AINADMTWEKIRTLD
+758 VNPDMTWEKIRTLD
-773 LGFDAGF
+773 IGFDAGF
-780 FNNELNVSFD
+780 FNNELNVTFD
-790 WYQRRNIGM
+790 WYQRRNVGM
-799 LVAGNEIIRY
+799 LVAGNEIVRY
-809 AGIETAPLEN
+809 AGIAVAPLEN
-819 GGNLKTNG
+819 GGDMKTNG
-827 WELQIDYNHSFNKD
+827 WELQIDYNHAFNKD
-841 LAVYGTFTLSDA
+841 FAIYGTFTLSDA

-858 KWNNTTGALNG
+858 KWNNTTGALNS
-869 WYKGKQIGEIWGFTT
+869 WYKGKKLGEIWGFET
-884 DRYFNSSDLDADG
+884 DRYFNSSDVNPDG
-897 NLKSSIP
+897 TLKTGTP

-922 YKDLDDNGKIDTGN
+922 YKDLNKDGKIDTGK
-936 GTIDNHGDLKRIG
+936 GTIDDHGDLKRIG

-959 RLGAM
+959 RVGAM
-964 FKGIDFEI
+964 LKGFDVEV
-972 LFQGVGKRDMW
+972 LLQGVGKRDMW
-983 TTSSLFIPH
+983 STSSLFIPH

-1009 EDNQN
+1009 ESNQN
-1014 AKFPRPYVNG
+1014 ARFPRPYING
-1024 TFGSLSGLP
+1024 AFGSLSGLP
-1033 GNSGINNFAPQTK
+1033 GNSGCNNFAPQTK

-1055 IKNLTVG
+1055 VKNFTVG
-1062 YTIPQKLTRKLY
+1062 YTLPQNLTRKIF

-1095 VMDPECTGGWSS
+1095 VMDPECTGGSS
-1107 TFTNGIDMTYA
+1107 KSYTNGMDMTMA

-1128 TCGLQITF
+1128 SCGLQITF

>member
-1 MTTNN
+1 M
-6 NLPMTHKKVNGN
+6 
-18 VSLYIC
+18 Y
-24 LAAMGLFC
+24 AA
-32 IPAGQRAHAAD
+32 RA
-43 AESISASSA
+43 EKPSASNV
-52 YQQQRITVHG
+52 YQQTRILVSG
-62 KVLDASGQP
+62 RILDSSGQP
-71 VPGASVIEAGTTNGV
+71 VPGASVIEKGTTNGV
-86 NTGIDGAFSITVR
+86 NTDIDGKFTISVK
-99 SGASLEVSCIG
+99 SGVSLEVSCIG
-110 YETVKVSASANMS
+110 YETISVAASENMS
-123 VTLREDSEFLDE
+123 VTLKEDTQFLDE

-144 KKVNMTGSVSAVDVD
+144 KKVNMTGSVAAVDVD

-172 GLQGVVPGLSISY
+172 GLQGVVPGLSITYNS
-185 STNDLNASPTMKI
+185 NDLNASPTMKI
-198 RGTGSINGDNSP
+198 RGTGSINGDNTP

-237 EAASSSIYGSRAAW
+237 DAASASIYGSRAAW

-262 AVKDRV
+262 AVKDKV

-286 YITDKEGILAQL
+286 YITDKAGVLAQL
-298 EEGIIAQKNV
+298 EEGMLAQKNV
-308 DGNRIEAFGMF
+308 DGSRIEAFGMY
-319 YDTIGAGISR
+319 YDTIGKGIST
-329 WFDNYSGNLSNPV
+329 WFDKYSGNLSNPV

-347 DYEFIDGTPYYYRV
+347 DYEFIEGTPYYYRV

-376 HNLTIN
+376 HNLSVN
-382 GNAGKTNYNIS
+382 GNTGKTNYNIG
-393 LGYNKNDGTLK
+393 LGYTMNDGTLK
-404 AAKKNDVKRYNVNI
+404 AAKKNDVKRYNLNL
-418 STNTQVKKW
+418 STNTQVKNW

-432 KVMYVEKEF
+432 KVMYVEKEY
-441 EYPYGYEASNGAMG
+441 EYPYGYSQSKGATG
-455 LLYYSMRFP
+455 LLYYVMRFP

-477 ADGTYANAKAA
+477 ADGTYASDSAA

-520 IKINIAPGLSFYGD
+520 VRINLAPGLSFYGD
-534 YTRGRYNYENRTMR
+534 YTRGRYNYENRSMR

-553 ANWSFPSRAAV
+553 ANWSFPKKAAV
-564 TTQNFVERTFVSKI
+564 TTNDFLERTYVSKI
-578 MNTYNAYFDYV
+578 TNTYNAYFDYLF
-589 IDIHKQHNF
+589 DIQKQHNF
-598 AVKVGANAED
+598 AIKVGANAED

-614 SVKVTGVQN
+614 SVKVNGVQ
-623 PDMPTLNL
+623 DVEHPTLNL

-637 GIVNESLR
+637 GIVDESLR

-663 YLLEVN
+663 YLLELN
-669 GRYDGSSSFRAG
+669 GRYDGSSSFRTG

-692 GYRISEENFWQNIKP
+692 GYRISEEKFWTNIKP
-707 YVPTLKIR
+707 YVPTLKVR
-715 ASYGSVGNQALSSWY
+715 ASYGSVGNQALESWY
-730 PYISTMSTKDVSWVG
+730 PYISTMATETVSWIG
-745 TDMNKVSTTSTPA
+745 TDMNQVSTTTTPSA
-758 AINADMTWEKIRTLD
+758 VNPDMTWEKIRTLD
-773 LGFDAGF
+773 IGFDAGF
-780 FNNELNVSFD
+780 FNNELNVTFD
-790 WYQRRNIGM
+790 WYQRRNVGM
-799 LVAGNEIIRY
+799 LVAGNEIVRY
-809 AGIETAPLEN
+809 AGIAVAPLEN
-819 GGNLKTNG
+819 GGDMKTNG
-827 WELQIDYNHSFNKD
+827 WELQIDYNHAFNKD
-841 LAVYGTFTLSDA
+841 FAIYGTFTLSDA

-858 KWNNTTGALNG
+858 KWNNTTGALNS
-869 WYKGKQIGEIWGFTT
+869 WYKGKKLGEIWGFET
-884 DRYFNSSDLDADG
+884 DRYFNSSDLNPDG
-897 NLKSSIP
+897 TLKAGTP

-922 YKDLDDNGKIDTGN
+922 YKDLNKDGKIDTGK
-936 GTIDNHGDLKRIG
+936 GTIDDHGDLKRIG

-959 RLGAM
+959 RVGAM
-964 FKGIDFEI
+964 LKGFDVEV
-972 LFQGVGKRDMW
+972 LLQGVGKRDMW
-983 TTSSLFIPH
+983 STSSLFIPH

-1009 EDNQN
+1009 ESNQN
-1014 AKFPRPYVNG
+1014 ARFPRPYING
-1024 TFGSLSGLP
+1024 AFGSLSGLP
-1033 GNSGINNFAPQTK
+1033 GNSGCNNFAPQTK

-1055 IKNLTVG
+1055 VKNFTVG
-1062 YTIPQKLTRKLY
+1062 YTLPQNLTRKIF

-1095 VMDPECTGGWSS
+1095 VMDPECTGGSS
-1107 TFTNGIDMTYA
+1107 KSYTNGMDMTMA

-1128 TCGLQITF
+1128 SCGLQITF

>member
-1 MTTNN
+1 MI
-6 NLPMTHKKVNGN
+6 HEKKNGN
-18 VSLYIC
+18 VKLYIC
-24 LAAMGLFC
+24 LAAALCAYLPTGVNMY
-32 IPAGQRAHAAD
+32 AARA
-43 AESISASSA
+43 EKPSASNV
-52 YQQQRITVHG
+52 YQQTRILVSG
-62 KVLDASGQP
+62 RILDSSGQP
-71 VPGASVIEAGTTNGV
+71 VPGASIIEKGTTNGV
-86 NTGIDGAFSITVR
+86 NTDIDGKFTISVK
-99 SGASLEVSCIG
+99 SGSSLEVSCIG
-110 YETVKVSASANMS
+110 YETVSVAASENLS
-123 VTLREDSEFLDE
+123 VTLKEDTQFLDE

-144 KKVNMTGSVSAVDVD
+144 KKVNMTGSVAAVDVD

-172 GLQGVVPGLSISY
+172 GLQGVVPGLSITYNS
-185 STNDLNASPTMKI
+185 NDLNASPTMKI
-198 RGTGSINGDNSP
+198 RGTGSINGDNTP

-237 EAASSSIYGSRAAW
+237 DAASASIYGSRAAW

-262 AVKDRV
+262 AVKDKV

-286 YITDKEGILAQL
+286 YITDKEGVLAQL
-298 EEGIIAQKNV
+298 EEGMLAQKNV
-308 DGNRIEAFGMF
+308 DGSRIEAFGMY
-319 YDTIGAGISR
+319 YDTIGKGITT
-329 WFDNYSGNLSNPV
+329 WFDKYSGNLSNPV

-347 DYEFIDGTPYYYRV
+347 DYEFIEGTPYYYRV

-376 HNLTIN
+376 HNLSVT
-382 GNAGKTNYNIS
+382 GNTGKTNYNIG
-393 LGYNKNDGTLK
+393 LGYTMNDGTLK
-404 AAKKNDVKRYNVNI
+404 AAKKNDVKRYNLNL
-418 STNTQVKKW
+418 STNTQVKNW

-432 KVMYVEKEF
+432 KVMYVEKEY
-441 EYPYGYEASNGAMG
+441 EYPYGYSQSKGATG
-455 LLYYSMRFP
+455 LLYYVMRFP
-464 TFFPF
+464 AFFPF

-477 ADGTYANAKAA
+477 ADGTYASESAA

-520 IKINIAPGLSFYGD
+520 VRINLAPGLSFYGD
-534 YTRGRYNYENRTMR
+534 YTRGRYNYENRSMR

-553 ANWSFPSRAAV
+553 ANWSFPKKAAV
-564 TTQNFVERTFVSKI
+564 TTNDFLERSYVSKI
-578 MNTYNAYFDYV
+578 TNTYNAYFDYLF
-589 IDIHKQHNF
+589 DIQKQHNF
-598 AVKVGANAED
+598 AIKVGANAED

-614 SVKVTGVQN
+614 SVKVNGVQ
-623 PDMPTLNL
+623 DVEHPTLNL

-637 GIVNESLR
+637 GIVDESLR

-663 YLLEVN
+663 YLLELN
-669 GRYDGSSSFRAG
+669 GRYDGSSSFRTG

-692 GYRISEENFWQNIKP
+692 GYRISEEKFWTNIKP
-707 YVPTLKIR
+707 YVPTLKVR
-715 ASYGSVGNQALSSWY
+715 ASYGSVGNQALDSWY
-730 PYISTMSTKDVSWVG
+730 PYISTMATETVSWIG
-745 TDMNKVSTTSTPA
+745 TDMNQVSTTTTPSA
-758 AINADMTWEKIRTLD
+758 VNPDMTWEKIRTLD
-773 LGFDAGF
+773 IGFDAGF
-780 FNNELNVSFD
+780 FNNELNVTFD
-790 WYQRRNIGM
+790 WYQRRNVGM
-799 LVAGNEIIRY
+799 LVAGNEIVRY
-809 AGIETAPLEN
+809 AGIAVAPLEN
-819 GGNLKTNG
+819 GGDMKTNG
-827 WELQIDYNHSFNKD
+827 WELQIDYNHAFNKD
-841 LAVYGTFTLSDA
+841 FAIYGTFTLSDA

-858 KWNNTTGALNG
+858 KWNNTTGALNS
-869 WYKGKQIGEIWGFTT
+869 WYKGKKLGEIWGFET
-884 DRYFNSSDLDADG
+884 DRYFNSSDVNPDG
-897 NLKSSIP
+897 TLKTGTP

-922 YKDLDDNGKIDTGN
+922 YKDLNNDGKIDTGK
-936 GTIDNHGDLKRIG
+936 GTIDDHGDLKRIG

-959 RLGAM
+959 RVGAM
-964 FKGIDFEI
+964 LKGFDVEI

-983 TTSSLFIPH
+983 STSSLFIPH

-1009 EDNQN
+1009 ESNQN
-1014 AKFPRPYVNG
+1014 ARFPRPYING
-1024 TFGSLSGLP
+1024 AFGSLSGLP
-1033 GNSGINNFAPQTK
+1033 GNSGCNNFAPQTK

-1055 IKNLTVG
+1055 VKNFTVG
-1062 YTIPQKLTRKLY
+1062 YTLPQNLTRKIF

-1095 VMDPECTGGWSS
+1095 VMDPECTGGSS
-1107 TFTNGIDMTYA
+1107 KSYTNGMDMTMA

-1128 TCGLQITF
+1128 SCGLQITF

>member
-1 MTTNN
+1 MI
-6 NLPMTHKKVNGN
+6 HEKKNGN
-18 VSLYIC
+18 VKLYIC
-24 LAAMGLFC
+24 LAAALCAYLPTGVNMY
-32 IPAGQRAHAAD
+32 AARA
-43 AESISASSA
+43 EKLSASNV
-52 YQQQRITVHG
+52 YQQTRILVSG
-62 KVLDASGQP
+62 RILDSSGQP
-71 VPGASVIEAGTTNGV
+71 VPGASVIEKGTTNGV
-86 NTGIDGAFSITVR
+86 DTDIDGKFTISVK
-99 SGASLEVSCIG
+99 SGSSLEVSCIG
-110 YETVKVSASANMS
+110 YETVSVAASENLS
-123 VTLREDSEFLDE
+123 VTLREDTQFLDE

-144 KKVNMTGSVSAVDVD
+144 KKVNMTGSVAAVDVD

-172 GLQGVVPGLSISY
+172 GLQGVVPGLSITYNS
-185 STNDLNASPTMKI
+185 NDLNASPTMKI
-198 RGTGSINGDNSP
+198 RGTGSINGDNTP

-237 EAASSSIYGSRAAW
+237 DAASASIYGSRAAW

-262 AVKDRV
+262 AVKDKV

-286 YITDKEGILAQL
+286 YITDKEGVLAQL
-298 EEGIIAQKNV
+298 EEGMLAQKNV
-308 DGNRIEAFGMF
+308 DGSRIEAFGMY
-319 YDTIGAGISR
+319 YDTIGKGITT
-329 WFDNYSGNLSNPV
+329 WFDKYSGNLSNPV

-347 DYEFIDGTPYYYRV
+347 DYEFIEGTPYYYRV

-376 HNLTIN
+376 HNLSVT
-382 GNAGKTNYNIS
+382 GNTGKTNYNIG
-393 LGYNKNDGTLK
+393 LGYTMNDGTLK
-404 AAKKNDVKRYNVNI
+404 AAKKNDVKRYNLNL
-418 STNTQVKKW
+418 STNTQVKNW

-432 KVMYVEKEF
+432 KVMYVEKEY
-441 EYPYGYEASNGAMG
+441 EYPYGYSQSKGATG
-455 LLYYSMRFP
+455 LLYYVMRFP

-477 ADGTYANAKAA
+477 ADGTYASESAA

-520 IKINIAPGLSFYGD
+520 VRINLAPGLSFYGD
-534 YTRGRYNYENRTMR
+534 YTRGRYNYENRSMR

-553 ANWSFPSRAAV
+553 ANWSFPKKAAV
-564 TTQNFVERTFVSKI
+564 TTNDFLERSYVSKI
-578 MNTYNAYFDYV
+578 TNTYNAYFDYLF
-589 IDIHKQHNF
+589 DIQKQHNF
-598 AVKVGANAED
+598 AIKVGANAED

-614 SVKVTGVQN
+614 SVKVNGVQ
-623 PDMPTLNL
+623 DVEHPTLNL

-637 GIVNESLR
+637 GIVDESLR

-663 YLLEVN
+663 YLLELN
-669 GRYDGSSSFRAG
+669 GRYDGSSSFRTG

-692 GYRISEENFWQNIKP
+692 GYRISEEKFWTNIKP
-707 YVPTLKIR
+707 YVPTLKVR
-715 ASYGSVGNQALSSWY
+715 ASYGSVGNQALDSWY
-730 PYISTMSTKDVSWVG
+730 PYISTMATETVSWIG
-745 TDMNKVSTTSTPA
+745 TDMNQVSTTTTPSA
-758 AINADMTWEKIRTLD
+758 VNPDMTWEKIRTLD
-773 LGFDAGF
+773 IGFDAGF
-780 FNNELNVSFD
+780 FNNELNVTFD
-790 WYQRRNIGM
+790 WYQRRNVGM
-799 LVAGNEIIRY
+799 LVAGNEIVRY
-809 AGIETAPLEN
+809 AGIAVAPLEN
-819 GGNLKTNG
+819 GGDMKTNG
-827 WELQIDYNHSFNKD
+827 WELQIDYNHAFNKD
-841 LAVYGTFTLSDA
+841 FAIYGTFTLSDA

-858 KWNNTTGALNG
+858 KWNNTTGALNS
-869 WYKGKQIGEIWGFTT
+869 WYKGKKLGEIWGFET
-884 DRYFNSSDLDADG
+884 DRYFNSSDVNQDG
-897 NLKSSIP
+897 TLKTGTP

-922 YKDLDDNGKIDTGN
+922 YKDLNKDGKIDTGK
-936 GTIDNHGDLKRIG
+936 GTIDDHGDLKRIG

-959 RLGAM
+959 RVGAM
-964 FKGIDFEI
+964 LKGFDVEI

-983 TTSSLFIPH
+983 STSSLFIPH

-1009 EDNQN
+1009 ESNQN
-1014 AKFPRPYVNG
+1014 ARFPRPYING
-1024 TFGSLSGLP
+1024 AFGSLSGLP
-1033 GNSGINNFAPQTK
+1033 GNSGCNNFAPQTK

-1055 IKNLTVG
+1055 VKNFTVG
-1062 YTIPQKLTRKLY
+1062 YTLPQNLTRKIF

-1095 VMDPECTGGWSS
+1095 VMDPECTGGSS
-1107 TFTNGIDMTYA
+1107 KSYTNGMDMTMA

-1128 TCGLQITF
+1128 SCGLQITF

>member
-1 MTTNN
+1 MI
-6 NLPMTHKKVNGN
+6 HEKKNGN
-18 VSLYIC
+18 VKLYIC
-24 LAAMGLFC
+24 LAAALCAYLPTGVSMY
-32 IPAGQRAHAAD
+32 AARA
-43 AESISASSA
+43 EKPSASNV
-52 YQQQRITVHG
+52 YQQTRILVSG
-62 KVLDASGQP
+62 RILDSSGQP
-71 VPGASVIEAGTTNGV
+71 VPGASVIEKGTTNGV
-86 NTGIDGAFSITVR
+86 NTDIDGKFTISVK
-99 SGASLEVSCIG
+99 SGSSLEVSCIG
-110 YETVKVSASANMS
+110 YETVSVAASENMS
-123 VTLREDSEFLDE
+123 VTLKEDTQFLDE

-144 KKVNMTGSVSAVDVD
+144 KKVNMTGSVAAVDVD

-172 GLQGVVPGLSISY
+172 GLQGVVPGLSITYNS
-185 STNDLNASPTMKI
+185 NDLNASPTMKI
-198 RGTGSINGDNSP
+198 RGTGSINGDNTP

-237 EAASSSIYGSRAAW
+237 DAASASIYGSRAAW

-262 AVKDRV
+262 AVKDKV

-286 YITDKEGILAQL
+286 YITDKEGVLAQL
-298 EEGIIAQKNV
+298 EEGMLAQKNV
-308 DGNRIEAFGMF
+308 DGSRIEAFGMY
-319 YDTIGAGISR
+319 YDTIGKGITT
-329 WFDNYSGNLSNPV
+329 WFDKYSRNLSNPV

-347 DYEFIDGTPYYYRV
+347 DYEFIEGTPYYYRV

-376 HNLTIN
+376 HNLSVN
-382 GNAGKTNYNIS
+382 GNTGKTNYNIG
-393 LGYNKNDGTLK
+393 LGYTMNDGTLK
-404 AAKKNDVKRYNVNI
+404 AAKKNDVKRYNLNL
-418 STNTQVKKW
+418 STNTQVKNW

-432 KVMYVEKEF
+432 KVMYVEKEY
-441 EYPYGYEASNGAMG
+441 EYPYGYSQSKGATG
-455 LLYYSMRFP
+455 LLYYVMRFP

-477 ADGTYANAKAA
+477 ADGTYASDSAA

-520 IKINIAPGLSFYGD
+520 VRINLAPGLSFYGD
-534 YTRGRYNYENRTMR
+534 YTRGRYNYENRSMR

-553 ANWSFPSRAAV
+553 ANWSFPKKAAV
-564 TTQNFVERTFVSKI
+564 TTNDFLERTYVSKI
-578 MNTYNAYFDYV
+578 TNTYNAYFDYLF
-589 IDIHKQHNF
+589 DIQKQHNF
-598 AVKVGANAED
+598 AIKVGANAED

-614 SVKVTGVQN
+614 SVKVNGVQ
-623 PDMPTLNL
+623 DVEHPTLNL

-637 GIVNESLR
+637 GIVDESLR

-663 YLLEVN
+663 YLLELN
-669 GRYDGSSSFRAG
+669 GRYDGSSSFRTG

-692 GYRISEENFWQNIKP
+692 GYRISEEKFWTNIKP
-707 YVPTLKIR
+707 YVPTLKVR
-715 ASYGSVGNQALSSWY
+715 ASYGSVGNQALESWY
-730 PYISTMSTKDVSWVG
+730 PYISTMATETVSWIG
-745 TDMNKVSTTSTPA
+745 TDMNQVSTTTTPSA
-758 AINADMTWEKIRTLD
+758 VNPDMTWEKIRTLD
-773 LGFDAGF
+773 IGFDAGF
-780 FNNELNVSFD
+780 FNNELNVTFD
-790 WYQRRNIGM
+790 WYQRRNVGM
-799 LVAGNEIIRY
+799 LVAGNEIVRY
-809 AGIETAPLEN
+809 AGIAVAPLEN
-819 GGNLKTNG
+819 GGDMKTNG
-827 WELQIDYNHSFNKD
+827 WELQIDYNHAFNKD
-841 LAVYGTFTLSDA
+841 FAIYGTFTLSDA

-858 KWNNTTGALNG
+858 KWNNTTGALNS
-869 WYKGKQIGEIWGFTT
+869 WYKGKKLGEIWGFET
-884 DRYFNSSDLDADG
+884 DRYFNSSDVNPDG
-897 NLKSSIP
+897 TLKTGTP

-922 YKDLDDNGKIDTGN
+922 YKDLNKDGKIDTGK
-936 GTIDNHGDLKRIG
+936 GTIDDHGDLKRIG

-959 RLGAM
+959 RVGAM
-964 FKGIDFEI
+964 LKGFDVEV
-972 LFQGVGKRDMW
+972 LLQGVGKRDMW
-983 TTSSLFIPH
+983 STSSLFIPH

-1009 EDNQN
+1009 ESNQN
-1014 AKFPRPYVNG
+1014 ARFPRPYING
-1024 TFGSLSGLP
+1024 AFGSLSGLP
-1033 GNSGINNFAPQTK
+1033 GNSGCNNFAPQTK

-1055 IKNLTVG
+1055 IKNFTVG
-1062 YTIPQKLTRKLY
+1062 YTLPQNLTRKIF

-1095 VMDPECTGGWSS
+1095 VMDPECTGGSS
-1107 TFTNGIDMTYA
+1107 KSYTNGMDMTMA

-1128 TCGLQITF
+1128 SCGLQITF

>member
-1 MTTNN
+1 MI
-6 NLPMTHKKVNGN
+6 HEKKNGN
-18 VSLYIC
+18 VKLYIC
-24 LAAMGLFC
+24 LAAALCAYLPTGVNMY
-32 IPAGQRAHAAD
+32 AARA
-43 AESISASSA
+43 EKPSASNV
-52 YQQQRITVHG
+52 YQQTRILVSG
-62 KVLDASGQP
+62 RILDSSGQP
-71 VPGASVIEAGTTNGV
+71 VPGASVIEKGTTNGV
-86 NTGIDGAFSITVR
+86 NTDIDGKFTISVK
-99 SGASLEVSCIG
+99 SGSSLEVSCIG
-110 YETVKVSASANMS
+110 YETISVAASENMS
-123 VTLREDSEFLDE
+123 VTLKEDTQFLDE

-144 KKVNMTGSVSAVDVD
+144 KKVNMTGSVAAVDVD

-172 GLQGVVPGLSISY
+172 GLQGVVPGLSITYNS
-185 STNDLNASPTMKI
+185 NDLNASPTMKI
-198 RGTGSINGDNSP
+198 RGTGSINGDNTP

-237 EAASSSIYGSRAAW
+237 DAASASIYGSRAAW

-262 AVKDRV
+262 AVKDKV

-286 YITDKEGILAQL
+286 YITDRAGVLAQL
-298 EEGIIAQKNV
+298 EEGMLAQKNV
-308 DGNRIEAFGMF
+308 DGSRIEAFGMY
-319 YDTIGAGISR
+319 YDTIGKGIST
-329 WFDNYSGNLSNPV
+329 WFDKYSGNLSNPV

-347 DYEFIDGTPYYYRV
+347 DYEFIEGTPYYYRV

-376 HNLTIN
+376 HNLSVN
-382 GNAGKTNYNIS
+382 GNTGKTNYNIG
-393 LGYNKNDGTLK
+393 LGYTMNDGTLK
-404 AAKKNDVKRYNVNI
+404 AAKKNDVKRYNLNL
-418 STNTQVKKW
+418 STNTQVKNW

-432 KVMYVEKEF
+432 KVMYVEKEY
-441 EYPYGYEASNGAMG
+441 EYPYGYSQSKGATG
-455 LLYYSMRFP
+455 LLYYVMRFP

-477 ADGTYANAKAA
+477 ADGTYASDSAA

-520 IKINIAPGLSFYGD
+520 VRINLAPGLSFYGD
-534 YTRGRYNYENRTMR
+534 YTRGRYNYENRSMR

-553 ANWSFPSRAAV
+553 ANWSFPKKAAV
-564 TTQNFVERTFVSKI
+564 TTNDFLERTYVSKI
-578 MNTYNAYFDYV
+578 TNTYNAYFDYLF
-589 IDIHKQHNF
+589 DIQKQHNF
-598 AVKVGANAED
+598 AIKVGANAED

-614 SVKVTGVQN
+614 SVKVNGVQ
-623 PDMPTLNL
+623 DVEHPTLNL

-637 GIVNESLR
+637 GIVDESLR

-663 YLLEVN
+663 YLLELN
-669 GRYDGSSSFRAG
+669 GRYDGSSSFRTG

-692 GYRISEENFWQNIKP
+692 GYRISEEKFWTNIKP
-707 YVPTLKIR
+707 YVPTLKVR
-715 ASYGSVGNQALSSWY
+715 ASYGSVGNQALESWY
-730 PYISTMSTKDVSWVG
+730 PYISTMATETVSWIG
-745 TDMNKVSTTSTPA
+745 TDMNQVSTTTTPSA
-758 AINADMTWEKIRTLD
+758 VNPDMTWEKIRTLD
-773 LGFDAGF
+773 IGFDAGF
-780 FNNELNVSFD
+780 FNNELNVTFD
-790 WYQRRNIGM
+790 WYQRRNVGM
-799 LVAGNEIIRY
+799 LVAGNEIVRY
-809 AGIETAPLEN
+809 AGIAVAPLEN
-819 GGNLKTNG
+819 GGDMKTNG
-827 WELQIDYNHSFNKD
+827 WELQIDYNHAFNKD
-841 LAVYGTFTLSDA
+841 FAIYGTFTLSDA

-858 KWNNTTGALNG
+858 KWNNTTGALNS
-869 WYKGKQIGEIWGFTT
+869 WYKGKKLGEIWGFET
-884 DRYFNSSDLDADG
+884 DRYFNSSDVNPDG
-897 NLKSSIP
+897 TLKTGTP

-922 YKDLDDNGKIDTGN
+922 YKDLNKDGKIDTGK
-936 GTIDNHGDLKRIG
+936 GTIDDHGDLKRIG

-959 RLGAM
+959 RVGAM
-964 FKGIDFEI
+964 LKGFDVEV
-972 LFQGVGKRDMW
+972 LLQGVGKRDMW
-983 TTSSLFIPH
+983 STSSLFIPH

-1009 EDNQN
+1009 ESNQN
-1014 AKFPRPYVNG
+1014 ARFPRPYING
-1024 TFGSLSGLP
+1024 AFGSLSGLP
-1033 GNSGINNFAPQTK
+1033 GNSGCNNFAPQTK

-1055 IKNLTVG
+1055 VKNFTVG
-1062 YTIPQKLTRKLY
+1062 YTLPQNLTRKIF

-1095 VMDPECTGGWSS
+1095 VMDPECTGGSS
-1107 TFTNGIDMTYA
+1107 KSYTNGMDMTMA

-1128 TCGLQITF
+1128 SCGLQITF

>member
-1 MTTNN
+1 MI
-6 NLPMTHKKVNGN
+6 HEKKNGN
-18 VSLYIC
+18 VKLYIC
-24 LAAMGLFC
+24 LAAALCAYLPTGVSMY
-32 IPAGQRAHAAD
+32 AARA
-43 AESISASSA
+43 EKPSASNV
-52 YQQQRITVHG
+52 YQQTRILVSG
-62 KVLDASGQP
+62 RILDSSGQP
-71 VPGASVIEAGTTNGV
+71 VPGASVIEKGTTNGV
-86 NTGIDGAFSITVR
+86 NTDIDGKFSISVK

-110 YETVKVSASANMS
+110 YETVSVAASENLS
-123 VTLREDSEFLDE
+123 VTLREDTQFLDE

-144 KKVNMTGSVSAVDVD
+144 KKVNMTGSVAAVDVD

-172 GLQGVVPGLSISY
+172 GLQGVVPGLSITYNS
-185 STNDLNASPTMKI
+185 NDLNASPTMKI
-198 RGTGSINGDNSP
+198 RGTGSINGDNTP

-237 EAASSSIYGSRAAW
+237 DAASASIYGSRAAW

-262 AVKDRV
+262 AVKDKV

-286 YITDKEGILAQL
+286 YITDKEGVLAQL
-298 EEGIIAQKNV
+298 EEGMLAQKNV
-308 DGNRIEAFGMF
+308 DGSRIEAFGMY
-319 YDTIGAGISR
+319 YDTIGKGITT
-329 WFDNYSGNLSNPV
+329 WFDKYSGNLSNPV

-347 DYEFIDGTPYYYRV
+347 DYEFIEGTPYYYRV

-376 HNLTIN
+376 HNLSVN
-382 GNAGKTNYNIS
+382 GNTGKTNYNIG
-393 LGYNKNDGTLK
+393 LGYTMNDGTLK
-404 AAKKNDVKRYNVNI
+404 AAKKNDVKRYNLNL
-418 STNTQVKKW
+418 STNTQVKNW

-432 KVMYVEKEF
+432 KVMYVEKEY
-441 EYPYGYEASNGAMG
+441 EYPYGYSQSKGATG
-455 LLYYSMRFP
+455 LLYYVMRFP

-477 ADGTYANAKAA
+477 ADGTYASDSAA

-520 IKINIAPGLSFYGD
+520 VRINLAPGLSFYGD
-534 YTRGRYNYENRTMR
+534 YTRGRYNYENRSMR

-553 ANWSFPSRAAV
+553 ANWSFPKKAAV
-564 TTQNFVERTFVSKI
+564 TTNDFLERTYVSKI
-578 MNTYNAYFDYV
+578 TNTYNAYFDYLF
-589 IDIHKQHNF
+589 DIQKQHNF
-598 AVKVGANAED
+598 AIKVGANAED

-614 SVKVTGVQN
+614 SVKVNGVQ
-623 PDMPTLNL
+623 DVEHPTLNL

-637 GIVNESLR
+637 GIVDESLR

-663 YLLEVN
+663 YLLELN
-669 GRYDGSSSFRAG
+669 GRYDGSSSFRTG

-692 GYRISEENFWQNIKP
+692 GYRISEEKFWTNIKP
-707 YVPTLKIR
+707 YVPTLKVR
-715 ASYGSVGNQALSSWY
+715 ASYGSVGNQALESWY
-730 PYISTMSTKDVSWVG
+730 PYISTMATETVSWIG
-745 TDMNKVSTTSTPA
+745 TDMNQVSTTTTPSA
-758 AINADMTWEKIRTLD
+758 VNPDMTWEKIRTLD
-773 LGFDAGF
+773 IGFDAGF
-780 FNNELNVSFD
+780 FNNELNVTFD
-790 WYQRRNIGM
+790 WYQRRNVGM
-799 LVAGNEIIRY
+799 LVAGNEIVRY
-809 AGIETAPLEN
+809 AGIAVAPLEN
-819 GGNLKTNG
+819 GGDMKTNG
-827 WELQIDYNHSFNKD
+827 WELQIDYNHAFNKD
-841 LAVYGTFTLSDA
+841 FAIYGTFTLSDA

-858 KWNNTTGALNG
+858 KWNNTTGALNS
-869 WYKGKQIGEIWGFTT
+869 WYKGKKLGEIWGFET
-884 DRYFNSSDLDADG
+884 DRYFNSSDVNPDG
-897 NLKSSIP
+897 TLKTGTP

-922 YKDLDDNGKIDTGN
+922 YKDLNKDGKIDTGK
-936 GTIDNHGDLKRIG
+936 GTIDDHGDLKRIG

-959 RLGAM
+959 RVGAM
-964 FKGIDFEI
+964 LKGFDVEV
-972 LFQGVGKRDMW
+972 LLQGVGKRDMW
-983 TTSSLFIPH
+983 STSSLFIPH

-1009 EDNQN
+1009 ESNQN
-1014 AKFPRPYVNG
+1014 ARFPRPYING
-1024 TFGSLSGLP
+1024 AFGSLSGLP
-1033 GNSGINNFAPQTK
+1033 GNSGCNNFAPQTK

-1055 IKNLTVG
+1055 VKNFTVG
-1062 YTIPQKLTRKLY
+1062 YTLPQNLTRKIF

-1095 VMDPECTGGWSS
+1095 VMDPECTGGSS
-1107 TFTNGIDMTYA
+1107 KSYTNGMDMTMA

-1128 TCGLQITF
+1128 SCGLQITF

>member
-1 MTTNN
+1 MI
-6 NLPMTHKKVNGN
+6 HEKKNGN
-18 VSLYIC
+18 VKLYIC
-24 LAAMGLFC
+24 LAVALCAYLPTGVNMY
-32 IPAGQRAHAAD
+32 AARA
-43 AESISASSA
+43 EKPSASNV
-52 YQQQRITVHG
+52 YQQTRILVSG
-62 KVLDASGQP
+62 RILDSSGQP
-71 VPGASVIEAGTTNGV
+71 VPGASIIEKGTTNGV
-86 NTGIDGAFSITVR
+86 NTDIDGKFTISVK
-99 SGASLEVSCIG
+99 SGSSLEVSCIG
-110 YETVKVSASANMS
+110 YETVSVAASENLS
-123 VTLREDSEFLDE
+123 VTLKEDTQFLDE

-144 KKVNMTGSVSAVDVD
+144 KKVNMTGSVAAVDVD

-172 GLQGVVPGLSISY
+172 GLQGVVPGLSITYNS
-185 STNDLNASPTMKI
+185 NDLNASPTMKI
-198 RGTGSINGDNSP
+198 RGTGSINGDNTP

-237 EAASSSIYGSRAAW
+237 DAASASIYGSRAAW

-262 AVKDRV
+262 AVKDKV

-286 YITDKEGILAQL
+286 YITDKEGVLAQL
-298 EEGIIAQKNV
+298 EEGMLAQKNV
-308 DGNRIEAFGMF
+308 DGSRIEAFGMY
-319 YDTIGAGISR
+319 YDTIGKGITT
-329 WFDNYSGNLSNPV
+329 WFDKYSGNLSNPV

-347 DYEFIDGTPYYYRV
+347 DYEFIEGTPYYYRV

-376 HNLTIN
+376 HNLSVT
-382 GNAGKTNYNIS
+382 GNTGKTNYNIG
-393 LGYNKNDGTLK
+393 LGYTMNDGTLK
-404 AAKKNDVKRYNVNI
+404 AAKKNDVKRYNLNL
-418 STNTQVKKW
+418 STNTQVKNW

-432 KVMYVEKEF
+432 KVMYVEKEY
-441 EYPYGYEASNGAMG
+441 EYPYGYSQSKGATG
-455 LLYYSMRFP
+455 LLYYVMRFP

-477 ADGTYANAKAA
+477 ADGTYASDSAA

-520 IKINIAPGLSFYGD
+520 VRINLAPGLSFYGD
-534 YTRGRYNYENRTMR
+534 YTRGRYNYENRSMR

-553 ANWSFPSRAAV
+553 ANWSFPKKAAV
-564 TTQNFVERTFVSKI
+564 TTNDFLERSYVSKI
-578 MNTYNAYFDYV
+578 TNTYNAYFDYLF
-589 IDIHKQHNF
+589 DIQKQHNF
-598 AVKVGANAED
+598 AIKVGANAED

-614 SVKVTGVQN
+614 SVKVNGVQ
-623 PDMPTLNL
+623 DVEHPTLNL

-637 GIVNESLR
+637 GIVDESLR

-663 YLLEVN
+663 YLLELN
-669 GRYDGSSSFRAG
+669 GRYDGSSSFRTG

-692 GYRISEENFWQNIKP
+692 GYRISEEKFWTNIKP
-707 YVPTLKIR
+707 YVPTLKVR
-715 ASYGSVGNQALSSWY
+715 ASYGSVGNQALDSWY
-730 PYISTMSTKDVSWVG
+730 PYISTMATETVSWIG
-745 TDMNKVSTTSTPA
+745 TDMNQVSTTTTPSA
-758 AINADMTWEKIRTLD
+758 VNPDMTWEKIRTLD
-773 LGFDAGF
+773 IGFDAGF
-780 FNNELNVSFD
+780 FNNELNVTFD
-790 WYQRRNIGM
+790 WYQRRNVGM
-799 LVAGNEIIRY
+799 LVAGNEIVRY
-809 AGIETAPLEN
+809 AGIAVAPLEN
-819 GGNLKTNG
+819 GGDMKTNG
-827 WELQIDYNHSFNKD
+827 WELQIDYNHAFNKD
-841 LAVYGTFTLSDA
+841 FAIYGTFTLSDA

-858 KWNNTTGALNG
+858 KWNNTTGALNS
-869 WYKGKQIGEIWGFTT
+869 WYKGKKLGEIWGFET
-884 DRYFNSSDLDADG
+884 DRYFNSSDVNPDG
-897 NLKSSIP
+897 TLKTGTP

-922 YKDLDDNGKIDTGN
+922 YKDLNKDGKIDTGK
-936 GTIDNHGDLKRIG
+936 GTIDDHGDLKRIG

-959 RLGAM
+959 RVGAM
-964 FKGIDFEI
+964 LKGFDVEI
-972 LFQGVGKRDMW
+972 LLQGVGKRDMW
-983 TTSSLFIPH
+983 STSSLFIPH

-1009 EDNQN
+1009 ESNQN
-1014 AKFPRPYVNG
+1014 ARFPRPYING
-1024 TFGSLSGLP
+1024 AFGSLSGLP
-1033 GNSGINNFAPQTK
+1033 GNSGCNNFAPQTK

-1055 IKNLTVG
+1055 VKNFTVG
-1062 YTIPQKLTRKLY
+1062 YTLPQNLTRKIF

-1095 VMDPECTGGWSS
+1095 VMDPECTGGSS
-1107 TFTNGIDMTYA
+1107 KSYTNGMDMTMA

-1128 TCGLQITF
+1128 SCGLQITF

>member
-1 MTTNN
+1 MI
-6 NLPMTHKKVNGN
+6 HEKKNGN
-18 VSLYIC
+18 VKLYIC
-24 LAAMGLFC
+24 LAAALCAYLPTGVNMY
-32 IPAGQRAHAAD
+32 AARA
-43 AESISASSA
+43 EKPSASNV
-52 YQQQRITVHG
+52 YQQTRILVSG
-62 KVLDASGQP
+62 RILDSSGQP
-71 VPGASVIEAGTTNGV
+71 VPGASVIEKGTTNGV
-86 NTGIDGAFSITVR
+86 NTDIDGKFTISVK
-99 SGASLEVSCIG
+99 SGAFLEVSCIG
-110 YETVKVSASANMS
+110 YETVSVAASENLS
-123 VTLREDSEFLDE
+123 VTLREDTQFLDE

-144 KKVNMTGSVSAVDVD
+144 KKVNMTGSVAAVDVD

-172 GLQGVVPGLSISY
+172 GLQGVVPGLSITYNS
-185 STNDLNASPTMKI
+185 NDLNASPTMKI
-198 RGTGSINGDNSP
+198 RGTGSINGDNTP

-237 EAASSSIYGSRAAW
+237 DAASSSIYGSRAAW

-262 AVKDRV
+262 AVKDKV

-286 YITDKEGILAQL
+286 YITDKKGVLAQL
-298 EEGIIAQKNV
+298 EEGMIAQKNV
-308 DGNRIEAFGMF
+308 DGSRIEAFGMY
-319 YDTIGAGISR
+319 YDTIGKGITT
-329 WFDNYSGNLSNPV
+329 WFDKYSGNLSNPV

-347 DYEFIDGTPYYYRV
+347 DYEFIEGTPYYYRV

-376 HNLTIN
+376 HNLSVN
-382 GNAGKTNYNIS
+382 GNTGKTNYNIG
-393 LGYNKNDGTLK
+393 LGYTMNDGTLK
-404 AAKKNDVKRYNVNI
+404 AAKKNDVKRYNLNL
-418 STNTQVKKW
+418 STNTQVKNW

-432 KVMYVEKEF
+432 KVMYVEKEY
-441 EYPYGYEASNGAMG
+441 EYPYGYSQSKGATG
-455 LLYYSMRFP
+455 LLYYVMRFP

-477 ADGTYANAKAA
+477 ADGTYASDSAA

-520 IKINIAPGLSFYGD
+520 VRINLAPGLSFYGD
-534 YTRGRYNYENRTMR
+534 YTRGRYNYENRSMR

-553 ANWSFPSRAAV
+553 ANWSFPKKAAV
-564 TTQNFVERTFVSKI
+564 TTNDFLERTYVSKI
-578 MNTYNAYFDYV
+578 TNTYNAYFDYLF
-589 IDIHKQHNF
+589 DIQKQHNF
-598 AVKVGANAED
+598 AIKVGANAED

-614 SVKVTGVQN
+614 SVKVNGVQ
-623 PDMPTLNL
+623 DVEHPTLNL

-637 GIVNESLR
+637 GIVDESLR

-663 YLLEVN
+663 YLLELN
-669 GRYDGSSSFRAG
+669 GRYDGSSSFRTG

-692 GYRISEENFWQNIKP
+692 GYRISEEKFWTNIKP
-707 YVPTLKIR
+707 YVPTLKVR
-715 ASYGSVGNQALSSWY
+715 ASYGSVGNQALESWY
-730 PYISTMSTKDVSWVG
+730 PYISTMATETVSWIG
-745 TDMNKVSTTSTPA
+745 TDMNQVSTTTTPSA
-758 AINADMTWEKIRTLD
+758 VNPDMTWEKIRTLD
-773 LGFDAGF
+773 IGFDAGF
-780 FNNELNVSFD
+780 FNNELNVTFD
-790 WYQRRNIGM
+790 WYQRRNVGM
-799 LVAGNEIIRY
+799 LVAGNEIVRY
-809 AGIETAPLEN
+809 AGIAVAPLEN
-819 GGNLKTNG
+819 GGDMKTNG
-827 WELQIDYNHSFNKD
+827 WELQIDYNHAFNKD
-841 LAVYGTFTLSDA
+841 FAIYGTFTLSDA

-858 KWNNTTGALNG
+858 KWNNTTGALNS
-869 WYKGKQIGEIWGFTT
+869 WYKGKKLGEIWGFET
-884 DRYFNSSDLDADG
+884 DRYFNSSDVNPDG
-897 NLKSSIP
+897 TLKTGTP

-922 YKDLDDNGKIDTGN
+922 YKDLNNDGKIDTGK
-936 GTIDNHGDLKRIG
+936 GTIDDHGDLKRIG

-959 RLGAM
+959 RVGAM
-964 FKGIDFEI
+964 LKGFDVEV
-972 LFQGVGKRDMW
+972 LLQGVGKRDMW
-983 TTSSLFIPH
+983 STSSLFIPH

-1009 EDNQN
+1009 ESNQN
-1014 AKFPRPYVNG
+1014 ARFPRPYING
-1024 TFGSLSGLP
+1024 AFGSLSGLP
-1033 GNSGINNFAPQTK
+1033 GNSGCNNFAPQTK

-1055 IKNLTVG
+1055 VKNFTVG
-1062 YTIPQKLTRKLY
+1062 YTLPQNLTRKIF

-1095 VMDPECTGGWSS
+1095 VMDPECTGGSS
-1107 TFTNGIDMTYA
+1107 KTYTNGMDMTMA

-1128 TCGLQITF
+1128 SCGLQITF

>member
-1 MTTNN
+1 MI
-6 NLPMTHKKVNGN
+6 HEKKNGN
-18 VSLYIC
+18 VKLYIC
-24 LAAMGLFC
+24 LAAALCAYLPTGVNMY
-32 IPAGQRAHAAD
+32 AARA
-43 AESISASSA
+43 EKPSASNV
-52 YQQQRITVHG
+52 YQQTRILVSG
-62 KVLDASGQP
+62 RILDSSGQP
-71 VPGASVIEAGTTNGV
+71 VPGASVIEKGTTNGV
-86 NTGIDGAFSITVR
+86 NTDIDGKFTISVK

-110 YETVKVSASANMS
+110 YETISVAASENMS
-123 VTLREDSEFLDE
+123 VTLKEDTQFLDE

-144 KKVNMTGSVSAVDVD
+144 KKVNMTGSVAAVDVD

-172 GLQGVVPGLSISY
+172 GLQGVVPGLSITYNS
-185 STNDLNASPTMKI
+185 NDLNASPTMKI
-198 RGTGSINGDNSP
+198 RGTGSINGDNTP

-237 EAASSSIYGSRAAW
+237 DAASASIYGSRAAW

-262 AVKDRV
+262 AVKDKV

-286 YITDKEGILAQL
+286 YITDKEGVLAQL
-298 EEGIIAQKNV
+298 EEGMLAQKNV
-308 DGNRIEAFGMF
+308 DGSRIEAFGMY
-319 YDTIGAGISR
+319 YDTIGKGITT
-329 WFDNYSGNLSNPV
+329 WFDKYSGNLSNPV

-347 DYEFIDGTPYYYRV
+347 DYEFIEGTPYYYRV

-376 HNLTIN
+376 HNLSVN
-382 GNAGKTNYNIS
+382 GNTGKTNYNIG
-393 LGYNKNDGTLK
+393 LGYTMNDGTLK
-404 AAKKNDVKRYNVNI
+404 AAKKNDVKRYNLNL
-418 STNTQVKKW
+418 STNTQVKNW

-432 KVMYVEKEF
+432 KVMYVEKEY
-441 EYPYGYEASNGAMG
+441 EYPYGYSQSKGATG
-455 LLYYSMRFP
+455 LLYYVMRFP

-477 ADGTYANAKAA
+477 ADGTYASDSAA

-513 YLTLGGN
+513 YMTLGGN
-520 IKINIAPGLSFYGD
+520 VRINLAPGLSFYGD
-534 YTRGRYNYENRTMR
+534 YTRGRYNYENRSMR

-553 ANWSFPSRAAV
+553 ANWSFPKKAAV
-564 TTQNFVERTFVSKI
+564 TTNDFLERTYVSKI
-578 MNTYNAYFDYV
+578 TNTYNAYFDYLF
-589 IDIHKQHNF
+589 DIQKQHNF
-598 AVKVGANAED
+598 AIKVGANAED

-614 SVKVTGVQN
+614 SVKVNGVQ
-623 PDMPTLNL
+623 DVEHPTLNL

-637 GIVNESLR
+637 GIVDESLR

-663 YLLEVN
+663 YLLELN
-669 GRYDGSSSFRAG
+669 GRYDGSSSFRTG

-692 GYRISEENFWQNIKP
+692 GYRISEEKFWTNIKP
-707 YVPTLKIR
+707 YVPTLKVR
-715 ASYGSVGNQALSSWY
+715 ASYGSVGNQALESWY
-730 PYISTMSTKDVSWVG
+730 PYISTMATETVSWIG
-745 TDMNKVSTTSTPA
+745 TDMNQVSTTTTPSA
-758 AINADMTWEKIRTLD
+758 VNPDMTWEKIRTLD
-773 LGFDAGF
+773 IGFDAGF
-780 FNNELNVSFD
+780 FNNELNVTFD
-790 WYQRRNIGM
+790 WYQRRNVGM
-799 LVAGNEIIRY
+799 LVAGNEIVRY
-809 AGIETAPLEN
+809 AGIAVAPLEN
-819 GGNLKTNG
+819 GGDMKTNG
-827 WELQIDYNHSFNKD
+827 WELQIDYNHAFNKD
-841 LAVYGTFTLSDA
+841 FAIYGTFTLSDA

-858 KWNNTTGALNG
+858 KWNNTTGALNS
-869 WYKGKQIGEIWGFTT
+869 WYKGKKLGEIWGFET
-884 DRYFNSSDLDADG
+884 DRYFNSSDVNPDG
-897 NLKSSIP
+897 TLKTGTP

-922 YKDLDDNGKIDTGN
+922 YKDLNKDGKIDTGK
-936 GTIDNHGDLKRIG
+936 GTIDDHGDLKRIG

-959 RLGAM
+959 RVGAM
-964 FKGIDFEI
+964 LKGFDVEI

-983 TTSSLFIPH
+983 STSSLFIPH

-1009 EDNQN
+1009 ESNQN
-1014 AKFPRPYVNG
+1014 ARFPRPYING
-1024 TFGSLSGLP
+1024 AFGSLSGLP
-1033 GNSGINNFAPQTK
+1033 GNSGCNNFAPQTK

-1055 IKNLTVG
+1055 IKNFTVG
-1062 YTIPQKLTRKLY
+1062 YTLPQNLTRKIF

-1095 VMDPECTGGWSS
+1095 VMDPECTGGSS
-1107 TFTNGIDMTYA
+1107 KSYTNGMDMTMA

-1128 TCGLQITF
+1128 SCGLQITF

>member
-1 MTTNN
+1 MI
-6 NLPMTHKKVNGN
+6 HEKKNGN
-18 VSLYIC
+18 VKLYIC
-24 LAAMGLFC
+24 LAAALCAYLPTGVNMY
-32 IPAGQRAHAAD
+32 AARA
-43 AESISASSA
+43 EKPSASNV
-52 YQQQRITVHG
+52 YQQTRILVSG
-62 KVLDASGQP
+62 RILDSSGQP
-71 VPGASVIEAGTTNGV
+71 VPGASVIEKGTTNGV
-86 NTGIDGAFSITVR
+86 DTDIDGKFTISVK
-99 SGASLEVSCIG
+99 SGSSLEVSCIG
-110 YETVKVSASANMS
+110 YETVSVAASENLS
-123 VTLREDSEFLDE
+123 VTLREDTQFLDE

-144 KKVNMTGSVSAVDVD
+144 KKVNMTGSVAAVDVD

-172 GLQGVVPGLSISY
+172 GLQGVVPGLSITYNS
-185 STNDLNASPTMKI
+185 NDLNASPTMKI
-198 RGTGSINGDNSP
+198 RGTGSINGDNTP

-237 EAASSSIYGSRAAW
+237 DAASASIYGSRAAW

-262 AVKDRV
+262 AVKDKV

-286 YITDKEGILAQL
+286 YITDKAGVLAQL
-298 EEGIIAQKNV
+298 EEGMLAQKNV
-308 DGNRIEAFGMF
+308 DGSRIEAFGMY
-319 YDTIGAGISR
+319 YDTIGKGIST
-329 WFDNYSGNLSNPV
+329 WFDKYSGNLSNPV

-347 DYEFIDGTPYYYRV
+347 DYEFIEGTPYYYRV

-376 HNLTIN
+376 HNLSVT
-382 GNAGKTNYNIS
+382 GNTGKTNYNIG
-393 LGYNKNDGTLK
+393 LGYTMNDGTLK
-404 AAKKNDVKRYNVNI
+404 AAKKNDVKRYNLNL
-418 STNTQVKKW
+418 STNTQVKNW

-432 KVMYVEKEF
+432 KVMYVEKEY
-441 EYPYGYEASNGAMG
+441 EYPYGYSQSKGATG
-455 LLYYSMRFP
+455 LLYYVMRFP

-477 ADGTYANAKAA
+477 ADGTYASESAA

-520 IKINIAPGLSFYGD
+520 VRINLAPGLSFYGD
-534 YTRGRYNYENRTMR
+534 YTRGRYNYENRSMR

-553 ANWSFPSRAAV
+553 ANWSFPKKAAV
-564 TTQNFVERTFVSKI
+564 TTNDFLERSYVSKI
-578 MNTYNAYFDYV
+578 TNTYNAYFDYLF
-589 IDIHKQHNF
+589 DIQKQHNF
-598 AVKVGANAED
+598 AIKVGANAED

-614 SVKVTGVQN
+614 SVKVNGVQ
-623 PDMPTLNL
+623 DVEHPTLNL

-637 GIVNESLR
+637 GIVDESLR

-663 YLLEVN
+663 YLLELN
-669 GRYDGSSSFRAG
+669 GRYDGSSSFRTG

-692 GYRISEENFWQNIKP
+692 GYRISEEKFWTNIKP
-707 YVPTLKIR
+707 YVPTLKVR
-715 ASYGSVGNQALSSWY
+715 ASYGSVGNQALESWY
-730 PYISTMSTKDVSWVG
+730 PYISTMATETVSWIG
-745 TDMNKVSTTSTPA
+745 TDMNQVSTTTTPSA
-758 AINADMTWEKIRTLD
+758 VNPDMTWEKIRTLD
-773 LGFDAGF
+773 IGFDAGF
-780 FNNELNVSFD
+780 FNNELNVTFD
-790 WYQRRNIGM
+790 WYQRRNVGM
-799 LVAGNEIIRY
+799 LVAGNEIVRY
-809 AGIETAPLEN
+809 AGIAVAPLEN
-819 GGNLKTNG
+819 GGDMKTNG
-827 WELQIDYNHSFNKD
+827 WELQIDYNHAFNKD
-841 LAVYGTFTLSDA
+841 FAIYGTFTLSDA

-858 KWNNTTGALNG
+858 KWNNTTGALNS
-869 WYKGKQIGEIWGFTT
+869 WYKGKKLGEIWGFET
-884 DRYFNSSDLDADG
+884 DRYFNSSDVNQDG
-897 NLKSSIP
+897 TLKTGTP

-922 YKDLDDNGKIDTGN
+922 YKDLNKDGKIDTGK
-936 GTIDNHGDLKRIG
+936 GTIDDHGDLKRIG

-959 RLGAM
+959 RVGAM
-964 FKGIDFEI
+964 LKGFDVEV
-972 LFQGVGKRDMW
+972 LLQGVGKRDMW
-983 TTSSLFIPH
+983 STSSLFIPH

-1009 EDNQN
+1009 ESNQN
-1014 AKFPRPYVNG
+1014 ARFPRPYING
-1024 TFGSLSGLP
+1024 AFGSLSGLP
-1033 GNSGINNFAPQTK
+1033 GNSGCNNFAPQTK

-1055 IKNLTVG
+1055 VKNFTVG
-1062 YTIPQKLTRKLY
+1062 YTLPQNLTRKIF

-1095 VMDPECTGGWSS
+1095 VMDPECTGGSS
-1107 TFTNGIDMTYA
+1107 KSYTNGMDMTMA

-1128 TCGLQITF
+1128 SCGLQITF

>member
-1 MTTNN
+1 MI
-6 NLPMTHKKVNGN
+6 HEKKNGN
-18 VSLYIC
+18 VKLYIC
-24 LAAMGLFC
+24 LAAALCAYLPTGANMY
-32 IPAGQRAHAAD
+32 AARA
-43 AESISASSA
+43 EKPSASNV
-52 YQQQRITVHG
+52 YQQTRILVSG
-62 KVLDASGQP
+62 RILDSSGQP
-71 VPGASVIEAGTTNGV
+71 VPGASVIEKGTTNGV
-86 NTGIDGAFSITVR
+86 DTDIDGKFTISVK
-99 SGASLEVSCIG
+99 SGSSLEVSCIG
-110 YETVKVSASANMS
+110 YETVSVAASENLS
-123 VTLREDSEFLDE
+123 VTLREDTQFLDE

-144 KKVNMTGSVSAVDVD
+144 KKVNMTGSVASVDVD

-172 GLQGVVPGLSISY
+172 GLQGVVPGLSITYNS
-185 STNDLNASPTMKI
+185 NDLNASPTMKI
-198 RGTGSINGDNSP
+198 RGTGSINGDNTP

-237 EAASSSIYGSRAAW
+237 DAASASIYGSRAAW

-262 AVKDRV
+262 AVKDKV

-286 YITDKEGILAQL
+286 YITDKAGVLAQL
-298 EEGIIAQKNV
+298 EEGMLAQKNV
-308 DGNRIEAFGMF
+308 DGSRIEAFGMY
-319 YDTIGAGISR
+319 YDTIGKGITT
-329 WFDNYSGNLSNPV
+329 WFDKYSGNLSNPV

-347 DYEFIDGTPYYYRV
+347 DYEFIEGTPYYYRV

-376 HNLTIN
+376 HNLSVN
-382 GNAGKTNYNIS
+382 GNTGKTNYNIG
-393 LGYNKNDGTLK
+393 LGYTMNDGTLK
-404 AAKKNDVKRYNVNI
+404 AAKKNDVKRYNLNL
-418 STNTQVKKW
+418 STNTQVKNW

-432 KVMYVEKEF
+432 KVMYVEKEY
-441 EYPYGYEASNGAMG
+441 EYPYGYSQSKGATG
-455 LLYYSMRFP
+455 LLYYVMRFP

-477 ADGTYANAKAA
+477 ADGTYASDSAA

-520 IKINIAPGLSFYGD
+520 VRINLAPGLSFYGD
-534 YTRGRYNYENRTMR
+534 YTRGRYNYENRSMR

-553 ANWSFPSRAAV
+553 ANWSFPKKAAV
-564 TTQNFVERTFVSKI
+564 TTNDFLERTYVSKI
-578 MNTYNAYFDYV
+578 TNTYNAYFDYLF
-589 IDIHKQHNF
+589 DIQKQHNF
-598 AVKVGANAED
+598 AIKVGANAED

-614 SVKVTGVQN
+614 SVKVNGVQ
-623 PDMPTLNL
+623 DVEHPTLNL

-637 GIVNESLR
+637 GIVDESLR

-663 YLLEVN
+663 YLLELN
-669 GRYDGSSSFRAG
+669 GRYDGSSSFRTG

-692 GYRISEENFWQNIKP
+692 GYRISEEKFWTNIKP
-707 YVPTLKIR
+707 YVPTLKVR
-715 ASYGSVGNQALSSWY
+715 ASYGSVGNQALESWY
-730 PYISTMSTKDVSWVG
+730 PYISTMATETVSWIG
-745 TDMNKVSTTSTPA
+745 TDMNQVSTTTTPSA
-758 AINADMTWEKIRTLD
+758 VNPDMTWEKIRTLD
-773 LGFDAGF
+773 IGFDAGF
-780 FNNELNVSFD
+780 FNNELNVTFD
-790 WYQRRNIGM
+790 WYQRRNVGM
-799 LVAGNEIIRY
+799 LVAGNEIVRY
-809 AGIETAPLEN
+809 AGIAVAPLEN
-819 GGNLKTNG
+819 GGDMKTNG
-827 WELQIDYNHSFNKD
+827 WELQIDYNHAFNKD
-841 LAVYGTFTLSDA
+841 FAIYGTFTLSDA

-858 KWNNTTGALNG
+858 KWNNTTGALNS
-869 WYKGKQIGEIWGFTT
+869 WYKGKKLGEIWGFET
-884 DRYFNSSDLDADG
+884 DRYFNSSDVNPDG
-897 NLKSSIP
+897 TLKTGTP

-922 YKDLDDNGKIDTGN
+922 YKDLNKDGKIDTGK
-936 GTIDNHGDLKRIG
+936 GTIDDHGDLKRIG

-959 RLGAM
+959 RVGAM
-964 FKGIDFEI
+964 LKGFDVEV
-972 LFQGVGKRDMW
+972 LLQGVGKRDMW
-983 TTSSLFIPH
+983 STSSLFIPH

-1009 EDNQN
+1009 ESNQN
-1014 AKFPRPYVNG
+1014 ARFPRPYING
-1024 TFGSLSGLP
+1024 AFGSLSGLP
-1033 GNSGINNFAPQTK
+1033 GNSGCNNFAPQTK

-1055 IKNLTVG
+1055 VKNFTVG
-1062 YTIPQKLTRKLY
+1062 YTLPQNLTRKIF

-1095 VMDPECTGGWSS
+1095 VMDPECTGGSS
-1107 TFTNGIDMTYA
+1107 KSYTNGMDMTMA

-1128 TCGLQITF
+1128 SCGLQITF

>member
-1 MTTNN
+1 MI
-6 NLPMTHKKVNGN
+6 HEKKNGN
-18 VSLYIC
+18 VKLYIC
-24 LAAMGLFC
+24 LAAALCAYLPTGVNMY
-32 IPAGQRAHAAD
+32 AARA
-43 AESISASSA
+43 EKPSASNV
-52 YQQQRITVHG
+52 YQQTRILVSG
-62 KVLDASGQP
+62 RILDSSGQP
-71 VPGASVIEAGTTNGV
+71 VPGASVIEKGTTNGV
-86 NTGIDGAFSITVR
+86 NTDIDGKFTISVK

-110 YETVKVSASANMS
+110 YETISVAASENMS
-123 VTLREDSEFLDE
+123 VTLKEDTQFLDE

-144 KKVNMTGSVSAVDVD
+144 KKVNMTGSVAAVDVD

-172 GLQGVVPGLSISY
+172 GLQGVVPGLSITYNS
-185 STNDLNASPTMKI
+185 NDLNASPTMKI
-198 RGTGSINGDNSP
+198 RGTGSINGDNTP

-237 EAASSSIYGSRAAW
+237 DAASASIYGSRAAW

-262 AVKDRV
+262 AVKDKV

-286 YITDKEGILAQL
+286 YITDKEGVLAQL
-298 EEGIIAQKNV
+298 EEGMLAQKNV
-308 DGNRIEAFGMF
+308 DGSRIEAFGMY
-319 YDTIGAGISR
+319 YDTIGKGITT
-329 WFDNYSGNLSNPV
+329 WFDKYSGNLSNPV

-347 DYEFIDGTPYYYRV
+347 DYEFIEGTPYYYRV

-376 HNLTIN
+376 HNLSVT
-382 GNAGKTNYNIS
+382 GNTGKTNYNIG
-393 LGYNKNDGTLK
+393 LGYTMNDGTLK
-404 AAKKNDVKRYNVNI
+404 AAKKNDVKRYNLNL
-418 STNTQVKKW
+418 STNTQVKNW

-432 KVMYVEKEF
+432 KVMYVEKEY
-441 EYPYGYEASNGAMG
+441 EYPYGYSQSKGATG
-455 LLYYSMRFP
+455 LLYYVMRFP

-477 ADGTYANAKAA
+477 ADGTYASDSAA

-520 IKINIAPGLSFYGD
+520 VRINLAPGLSFYGD
-534 YTRGRYNYENRTMR
+534 YTRGRYNYENRSMR

-553 ANWSFPSRAAV
+553 ANWSFPKKAAV
-564 TTQNFVERTFVSKI
+564 TTNDFLERSYVSKI
-578 MNTYNAYFDYV
+578 TNTYNAYFDYLF
-589 IDIHKQHNF
+589 DIQKQHNF
-598 AVKVGANAED
+598 AIKVGANAED

-614 SVKVTGVQN
+614 SVKVNGVQ
-623 PDMPTLNL
+623 DVEHPTLNL

-637 GIVNESLR
+637 GIVDESLR

-663 YLLEVN
+663 YLLELN
-669 GRYDGSSSFRAG
+669 GRYDGSSSFRTG

-692 GYRISEENFWQNIKP
+692 GYRISEEKFWTNIKP
-707 YVPTLKIR
+707 YVPTLKVR
-715 ASYGSVGNQALSSWY
+715 ASYGSVGNQALDSWY
-730 PYISTMSTKDVSWVG
+730 PYISTMATETVSWIG
-745 TDMNKVSTTSTPA
+745 TDMNQVSTTTTPSA
-758 AINADMTWEKIRTLD
+758 VNPDMTWEKIRTLD
-773 LGFDAGF
+773 IGFDAGF
-780 FNNELNVSFD
+780 FNNELNVTFD
-790 WYQRRNIGM
+790 WYQRRNVGM
-799 LVAGNEIIRY
+799 LVAGNEIVRY
-809 AGIETAPLEN
+809 AGIAVAPLEN
-819 GGNLKTNG
+819 GGDMKTNG
-827 WELQIDYNHSFNKD
+827 WELQIDYNHAFNKD
-841 LAVYGTFTLSDA
+841 FAIYGTFTLSDA

-858 KWNNTTGALNG
+858 KWNNTTGALNS
-869 WYKGKQIGEIWGFTT
+869 WYKGKKLGEIWGFET
-884 DRYFNSSDLDADG
+884 DRYFNSSDVNPDG
-897 NLKSSIP
+897 TLKTGTP

-922 YKDLDDNGKIDTGN
+922 YKDLNKDGKIDTGK
-936 GTIDNHGDLKRIG
+936 GTIDDHGDLKRIG

-959 RLGAM
+959 RVGAM
-964 FKGIDFEI
+964 LKGFDVEV
-972 LFQGVGKRDMW
+972 LLQGVGKRDMW
-983 TTSSLFIPH
+983 STSSLFIPH

-1009 EDNQN
+1009 ESNQN
-1014 AKFPRPYVNG
+1014 ARFPRPYING
-1024 TFGSLSGLP
+1024 AFGSLSGLP
-1033 GNSGINNFAPQTK
+1033 GNSGCNNFAPQTK

-1055 IKNLTVG
+1055 VKNFTVG
-1062 YTIPQKLTRKLY
+1062 YTLPQNLTRKIF

-1095 VMDPECTGGWSS
+1095 VMDPECTGGSS
-1107 TFTNGIDMTYA
+1107 KSYTNGMDMTMA

-1128 TCGLQITF
+1128 SCGLQITF

>member
-1 MTTNN
+1 MI
-6 NLPMTHKKVNGN
+6 HEKKNGN
-18 VSLYIC
+18 VKLYIC
-24 LAAMGLFC
+24 LAAALCAYLPTGVNMY
-32 IPAGQRAHAAD
+32 AARA
-43 AESISASSA
+43 ERPSAQNV
-52 YQQQRITVHG
+52 YQQTRILVSG
-62 KVLDASGQP
+62 RILDSSGQP
-71 VPGASVIEAGTTNGV
+71 VPGASIIEKGTTNGV
-86 NTGIDGAFSITVR
+86 NTDIDGKFTISVK
-99 SGASLEVSCIG
+99 SGSSLEVSCIG
-110 YETVKVSASANMS
+110 YETVSVAASENLS
-123 VTLREDSEFLDE
+123 VTLKEDTQFLDE

-144 KKVNMTGSVSAVDVD
+144 KKVNMTGSVAAVDVD

-172 GLQGVVPGLSISY
+172 GLQGVVPGLSITYNS
-185 STNDLNASPTMKI
+185 NDLNASPTMKI
-198 RGTGSINGDNSP
+198 RGTGSINGDNTP

-237 EAASSSIYGSRAAW
+237 DAASASIYGSRAAW

-262 AVKDRV
+262 AVKDKV

-286 YITDKEGILAQL
+286 YITDKEGVLAQL
-298 EEGIIAQKNV
+298 EEGMLAQKNV
-308 DGNRIEAFGMF
+308 DGSRIEAFGMY
-319 YDTIGAGISR
+319 YDTIGKGITT
-329 WFDNYSGNLSNPV
+329 WFDKYSGNLSNPV

-347 DYEFIDGTPYYYRV
+347 DYEFIEGTPYYYRV

-376 HNLTIN
+376 HNLSVT
-382 GNAGKTNYNIS
+382 GNTGKTNYNIG
-393 LGYNKNDGTLK
+393 LGYTMNDGTLK
-404 AAKKNDVKRYNVNI
+404 AAKKNDVKRYNLNL
-418 STNTQVKKW
+418 STNTQVKNW

-432 KVMYVEKEF
+432 KVMYVEKEY
-441 EYPYGYEASNGAMG
+441 EYPYGYSQSKGATG
-455 LLYYSMRFP
+455 LLYYVMRFP

-477 ADGTYANAKAA
+477 ADGTYASDSAA

-520 IKINIAPGLSFYGD
+520 VRINLAPGLSFYGD
-534 YTRGRYNYENRTMR
+534 YTRGRYNYENRSMR

-553 ANWSFPSRAAV
+553 ANWSFPKKAAV
-564 TTQNFVERTFVSKI
+564 TTNDFLERSYVSKI
-578 MNTYNAYFDYV
+578 TNTYNAYFDYLF
-589 IDIHKQHNF
+589 DIQKQHNF
-598 AVKVGANAED
+598 AIKVGANAED

-614 SVKVTGVQN
+614 SVKVNGVQ
-623 PDMPTLNL
+623 DVEHPTLNL

-637 GIVNESLR
+637 GIVDESLR

-663 YLLEVN
+663 YLLELN
-669 GRYDGSSSFRAG
+669 GRYDGSSSFRTG

-692 GYRISEENFWQNIKP
+692 GYRISEEKFWTNIKP
-707 YVPTLKIR
+707 YVPTLKVR
-715 ASYGSVGNQALSSWY
+715 ASYGSVGNQALDSWY
-730 PYISTMSTKDVSWVG
+730 PYISTMATETVSWIG
-745 TDMNKVSTTSTPA
+745 TDMNQVSTTTTPSA
-758 AINADMTWEKIRTLD
+758 VNPDMTWEKIRTLD
-773 LGFDAGF
+773 IGFDAGF
-780 FNNELNVSFD
+780 FNNELNVTFD
-790 WYQRRNIGM
+790 WYQRRNVGM
-799 LVAGNEIIRY
+799 LVAGNEIVRY
-809 AGIETAPLEN
+809 AGIAVAPLEN
-819 GGNLKTNG
+819 GGDMKTNG
-827 WELQIDYNHSFNKD
+827 WELQIDYNHAFNKD
-841 LAVYGTFTLSDA
+841 FAIYGTFTLSDA

-858 KWNNTTGALNG
+858 KWNNTTGALNS
-869 WYKGKQIGEIWGFTT
+869 WYKGKKLGEIWGFET
-884 DRYFNSSDLDADG
+884 DRYFNSSDVNPDG
-897 NLKSSIP
+897 TLKTGTP

-922 YKDLDDNGKIDTGN
+922 YKDLNKDGKIDTGK
-936 GTIDNHGDLKRIG
+936 GTIDDHGDLKRIG

-959 RLGAM
+959 RVGAM
-964 FKGIDFEI
+964 LKGFDVEV
-972 LFQGVGKRDMW
+972 LLQGVGKRDMW
-983 TTSSLFIPH
+983 STSSLFIPH

-1009 EDNQN
+1009 ESNQN
-1014 AKFPRPYVNG
+1014 ARFPRPYING
-1024 TFGSLSGLP
+1024 AFGSLSGLP
-1033 GNSGINNFAPQTK
+1033 GNSGCNNFAPQTK

-1055 IKNLTVG
+1055 VKNFTVG
-1062 YTIPQKLTRKLY
+1062 YTLPQNLTRKIF

-1095 VMDPECTGGWSS
+1095 VMDPECTGGSS
-1107 TFTNGIDMTYA
+1107 KSYTNGMDMTMA

-1128 TCGLQITF
+1128 SCGLQITF

>member
-1 MTTNN
+1 MI
-6 NLPMTHKKVNGN
+6 HEKKNGN
-18 VSLYIC
+18 VKLYIC
-24 LAAMGLFC
+24 LAAALCAYLPTGVNMY
-32 IPAGQRAHAAD
+32 AARA
-43 AESISASSA
+43 EKPSASNV
-52 YQQQRITVHG
+52 YQQTRILVSG
-62 KVLDASGQP
+62 RILDSSGQP
-71 VPGASVIEAGTTNGV
+71 VPGASIIEKGTTNGV
-86 NTGIDGAFSITVR
+86 NTDIDGKFTISVK
-99 SGASLEVSCIG
+99 SGSSLEVSCIG
-110 YETVKVSASANMS
+110 YETVSVAASENMS
-123 VTLREDSEFLDE
+123 VTLKEDTQFLDE

-144 KKVNMTGSVSAVDVD
+144 KKVNMTGSVAAVDVD

-172 GLQGVVPGLSISY
+172 GLQGVVPGLSITYNS
-185 STNDLNASPTMKI
+185 NDLNASPTMKI
-198 RGTGSINGDNSP
+198 RGTGSINGDNTP

-237 EAASSSIYGSRAAW
+237 DAASASIYGSRAAW

-262 AVKDRV
+262 AVKDKV

-286 YITDKEGILAQL
+286 YITDKAGVLAQL
-298 EEGIIAQKNV
+298 EEGMLAQKNV
-308 DGNRIEAFGMF
+308 DGSRIEAFGMY
-319 YDTIGAGISR
+319 YDTIGKGITT
-329 WFDNYSGNLSNPV
+329 WFDKYSGNLSNPV

-347 DYEFIDGTPYYYRV
+347 DYEFIEGTPYYYRV

-376 HNLTIN
+376 HNLSVN
-382 GNAGKTNYNIS
+382 GNTGKTNYNIG
-393 LGYNKNDGTLK
+393 LGYTMNDGTLK
-404 AAKKNDVKRYNVNI
+404 AAKKNDVKRYNLNL
-418 STNTQVKKW
+418 STNTQVKNW

-432 KVMYVEKEF
+432 KVMYVEKEY
-441 EYPYGYEASNGAMG
+441 EYPYGYSQSKGATG
-455 LLYYSMRFP
+455 LLYYVMRFP

-477 ADGTYANAKAA
+477 ADGTYASDSAA

-520 IKINIAPGLSFYGD
+520 VRINLAPGLSFYGD
-534 YTRGRYNYENRTMR
+534 YTRGRYNYENRSMR

-553 ANWSFPSRAAV
+553 ANWSFPKKAAV
-564 TTQNFVERTFVSKI
+564 TTNDFLERTYVSKI
-578 MNTYNAYFDYV
+578 TNTYNAYFDYLF
-589 IDIHKQHNF
+589 DIQKQHNF
-598 AVKVGANAED
+598 AIKVGANAED

-614 SVKVTGVQN
+614 SVKVNGVQ
-623 PDMPTLNL
+623 DVEHPTLNL

-637 GIVNESLR
+637 GIVDESLR

-663 YLLEVN
+663 YLLELN
-669 GRYDGSSSFRAG
+669 GRYDGSSSFRTG

-692 GYRISEENFWQNIKP
+692 GYRISEEKFWTNIKP
-707 YVPTLKIR
+707 YVPTLKVR
-715 ASYGSVGNQALSSWY
+715 ASYGSVGNQALESWY
-730 PYISTMSTKDVSWVG
+730 PYISTMATETVSWIG
-745 TDMNKVSTTSTPA
+745 TDMNQVSTTTTPSA
-758 AINADMTWEKIRTLD
+758 VNPDMTWEKIRTLD
-773 LGFDAGF
+773 IGFDAGF
-780 FNNELNVSFD
+780 FNNELNVTFD
-790 WYQRRNIGM
+790 WYQRRNVGM
-799 LVAGNEIIRY
+799 LVAGNEIVRY
-809 AGIETAPLEN
+809 AGIAVAPLEN
-819 GGNLKTNG
+819 GGDMKTNG
-827 WELQIDYNHSFNKD
+827 WELQIDYNHAFNKD
-841 LAVYGTFTLSDA
+841 FAIYGTFTLSDA

-858 KWNNTTGALNG
+858 KWNNTTGALNS
-869 WYKGKQIGEIWGFTT
+869 WYKGKKLGEIWGFET
-884 DRYFNSSDLDADG
+884 DRYFNSSDVNPDG
-897 NLKSSIP
+897 TLKTGTP

-922 YKDLDDNGKIDTGN
+922 YKDLNNDGKIDTGK
-936 GTIDNHGDLKRIG
+936 GTIDDHGDLKRIG

-959 RLGAM
+959 RVGAM
-964 FKGIDFEI
+964 LKGFDVEV
-972 LFQGVGKRDMW
+972 LLQGVGKRDMW
-983 TTSSLFIPH
+983 STSSLFIPH

-1009 EDNQN
+1009 ESNQN
-1014 AKFPRPYVNG
+1014 ARFPRPYING
-1024 TFGSLSGLP
+1024 AFGSLSGLP
-1033 GNSGINNFAPQTK
+1033 GNSGCNNFAPQTK

-1055 IKNLTVG
+1055 VKNFTVG
-1062 YTIPQKLTRKLY
+1062 YTLPQNLTRKIF

-1095 VMDPECTGGWSS
+1095 VMDPECTGGSS
-1107 TFTNGIDMTYA
+1107 KSYTNGMDMTMA

-1128 TCGLQITF
+1128 SCGLQITF

>member
-1 MTTNN
+1 MI
-6 NLPMTHKKVNGN
+6 HEKKNGN
-18 VSLYIC
+18 VKLYIC
-24 LAAMGLFC
+24 LAAALCAYLPTGVNMY
-32 IPAGQRAHAAD
+32 AARA
-43 AESISASSA
+43 EKPSASNV
-52 YQQQRITVHG
+52 YQQTRILVSG
-62 KVLDASGQP
+62 RILDSSGQP
-71 VPGASVIEAGTTNGV
+71 VPGASVIEKGTTNGV
-86 NTGIDGAFSITVR
+86 NTDIDGKFTISVK
-99 SGASLEVSCIG
+99 SGSSLEVSCIG
-110 YETVKVSASANMS
+110 YETVSVAASENLS
-123 VTLREDSEFLDE
+123 VTLKEDTQFLDE

-144 KKVNMTGSVSAVDVD
+144 KKVNMTGSVAAVDVD

-172 GLQGVVPGLSISY
+172 GLQGVVPGLSITYNS
-185 STNDLNASPTMKI
+185 NDLNASPTMKI
-198 RGTGSINGDNSP
+198 RGTGSINGDNTP

-237 EAASSSIYGSRAAW
+237 DAASASIYGSRAAW

-262 AVKDRV
+262 AVKDKV

-286 YITDKEGILAQL
+286 YITDKEGVLAQL
-298 EEGIIAQKNV
+298 EEGMLAQKNV
-308 DGNRIEAFGMF
+308 DGSRIEAFGMY
-319 YDTIGAGISR
+319 YDTIGKGITT
-329 WFDNYSGNLSNPV
+329 WFDKYSGNLSNPV

-347 DYEFIDGTPYYYRV
+347 DYEFIEGTPYYYRV

-376 HNLTIN
+376 HNLSVT
-382 GNAGKTNYNIS
+382 GNTGKTNYNIG
-393 LGYNKNDGTLK
+393 LGYTMNDGTLK
-404 AAKKNDVKRYNVNI
+404 AAKKNDVKRYNLNL
-418 STNTQVKKW
+418 STNTQVKNW

-432 KVMYVEKEF
+432 KVMYVEKEY
-441 EYPYGYEASNGAMG
+441 EYPYGYSQSKGATG
-455 LLYYSMRFP
+455 LLYYVMRFP

-477 ADGTYANAKAA
+477 ADGTYASDSAA

-520 IKINIAPGLSFYGD
+520 VRINLAPGLSFYGD
-534 YTRGRYNYENRTMR
+534 YTRGRYNYENRSMR

-553 ANWSFPSRAAV
+553 ANWSFPKKAAV
-564 TTQNFVERTFVSKI
+564 TTNDFLERNYVSKI
-578 MNTYNAYFDYV
+578 TNTYNAYFDYLF
-589 IDIHKQHNF
+589 DIQKQHNF
-598 AVKVGANAED
+598 AIKVGANAED

-614 SVKVTGVQN
+614 SVKVNGVQ
-623 PDMPTLNL
+623 DVEHPTLNL

-637 GIVNESLR
+637 GIVDESLR

-663 YLLEVN
+663 YLLELN
-669 GRYDGSSSFRAG
+669 GRYDGSSSFRTG

-692 GYRISEENFWQNIKP
+692 GYRISEEKFWTNIKP
-707 YVPTLKIR
+707 YVPTLKVR
-715 ASYGSVGNQALSSWY
+715 ASYGSVGNQALDSWY
-730 PYISTMSTKDVSWVG
+730 PYISTMATETVSWIG
-745 TDMNKVSTTSTPA
+745 TDMNQVSTTTTPSA
-758 AINADMTWEKIRTLD
+758 VNPDMTWEKIRTLD
-773 LGFDAGF
+773 IGFDAGF
-780 FNNELNVSFD
+780 FNNELNVTFD
-790 WYQRRNIGM
+790 WYQRRNVGM
-799 LVAGNEIIRY
+799 LVAGNEIVRY
-809 AGIETAPLEN
+809 AGIAVAPLEN
-819 GGNLKTNG
+819 GGDMKTNG
-827 WELQIDYNHSFNKD
+827 WELQIDYNHAFNKD
-841 LAVYGTFTLSDA
+841 FAIYGTFTLSDA

-858 KWNNTTGALNG
+858 KWNNTTGALNS
-869 WYKGKQIGEIWGFTT
+869 WYKGKKLGEIWGFET
-884 DRYFNSSDLDADG
+884 DRYFNSSDVNPDG
-897 NLKSSIP
+897 TLKTGTP

-922 YKDLDDNGKIDTGN
+922 YKDLNKDGKIDTGK
-936 GTIDNHGDLKRIG
+936 GTIDDHGDLKRIG

-959 RLGAM
+959 RVGAM
-964 FKGIDFEI
+964 LKGFDVEV
-972 LFQGVGKRDMW
+972 LLQGVGKRDMW
-983 TTSSLFIPH
+983 STSSLFIPH

-1009 EDNQN
+1009 ESNQN
-1014 AKFPRPYVNG
+1014 ARFPRPYING
-1024 TFGSLSGLP
+1024 AFGSLSGLP
-1033 GNSGINNFAPQTK
+1033 GNSGCNNFAPQTK

-1055 IKNLTVG
+1055 VKNFTVG
-1062 YTIPQKLTRKLY
+1062 YTLPQNLTRKIF

-1095 VMDPECTGGWSS
+1095 VMDPECTGGSS
-1107 TFTNGIDMTYA
+1107 KSYTNGMDMTMA

-1128 TCGLQITF
+1128 SCGLQITF

>member
-1 MTTNN
+1 MI
-6 NLPMTHKKVNGN
+6 HEKKNGN
-18 VSLYIC
+18 VKLYIC
-24 LAAMGLFC
+24 LAAALCAYLPTGVNMY
-32 IPAGQRAHAAD
+32 AARA
-43 AESISASSA
+43 EKPSASNV
-52 YQQQRITVHG
+52 YQQTRILVSG
-62 KVLDASGQP
+62 RILDSSGQP
-71 VPGASVIEAGTTNGV
+71 VPGASIIEKGTTNGV
-86 NTGIDGAFSITVR
+86 NTDIDGKFTISVK
-99 SGASLEVSCIG
+99 SGSSLEVSCIG
-110 YETVKVSASANMS
+110 YETVSVAASENLS
-123 VTLREDSEFLDE
+123 VTLREDTQFLDE

-144 KKVNMTGSVSAVDVD
+144 KKVNMTGSVTAVDVD

-172 GLQGVVPGLSISY
+172 GLQGVVPGLSITYNS
-185 STNDLNASPTMKI
+185 NDLNASPTMKI
-198 RGTGSINGDNSP
+198 RGTGSINGDNTP

-237 EAASSSIYGSRAAW
+237 DAASASIYGSRAAW

-262 AVKDRV
+262 AVKDKV

-286 YITDKEGILAQL
+286 YITDKAGVLAQL
-298 EEGIIAQKNV
+298 EEGMLAQKNV
-308 DGNRIEAFGMF
+308 DGSRIEAFGMY
-319 YDTIGAGISR
+319 YDTIGKGITT
-329 WFDNYSGNLSNPV
+329 WFDKYSGNLSNPV

-347 DYEFIDGTPYYYRV
+347 DYEFIEGTPYYYRV

-376 HNLTIN
+376 HNLSVN
-382 GNAGKTNYNIS
+382 GNTGKTNYNIG
-393 LGYNKNDGTLK
+393 LGYTMNDGTLK
-404 AAKKNDVKRYNVNI
+404 AAKKNDVKRYNLNL
-418 STNTQVKKW
+418 STNTQVKNW

-432 KVMYVEKEF
+432 KVMYVEKEY
-441 EYPYGYEASNGAMG
+441 EYPYGYSQSKGATG
-455 LLYYSMRFP
+455 LLYYVMRFP
-464 TFFPF
+464 AFFPF

-477 ADGTYANAKAA
+477 ADGTYASESAA

-520 IKINIAPGLSFYGD
+520 VRINLAPGLSFYGD
-534 YTRGRYNYENRTMR
+534 YTRGRYNYENRSMR

-553 ANWSFPSRAAV
+553 ANWSFPKKAAV
-564 TTQNFVERTFVSKI
+564 TTNDFLERTYVSKI
-578 MNTYNAYFDYV
+578 TNTYNAYFDYLF
-589 IDIHKQHNF
+589 DIQKQHNF
-598 AVKVGANAED
+598 AIKVGANAED

-614 SVKVTGVQN
+614 SVKVNGVQ
-623 PDMPTLNL
+623 DVEHPTLNL

-637 GIVNESLR
+637 GIVDESLR

-663 YLLEVN
+663 YLLELN
-669 GRYDGSSSFRAG
+669 GRYDGSSSFRTG

-692 GYRISEENFWQNIKP
+692 GYRISEEKFWTNIKP
-707 YVPTLKIR
+707 YVPTLKVR
-715 ASYGSVGNQALSSWY
+715 ASYGSVGNQALESWY
-730 PYISTMSTKDVSWVG
+730 PYISTMATETVSWIG
-745 TDMNKVSTTSTPA
+745 TDMNQVSTTTTPSA
-758 AINADMTWEKIRTLD
+758 VNPDMTWEKIRTLD
-773 LGFDAGF
+773 IGFDAGF
-780 FNNELNVSFD
+780 FNNELNVTFD
-790 WYQRRNIGM
+790 WYQRRNVGM
-799 LVAGNEIIRY
+799 LVAGNEIVRY
-809 AGIETAPLEN
+809 AGIAVAPLEN
-819 GGNLKTNG
+819 GGDMKTNG
-827 WELQIDYNHSFNKD
+827 WELQIDYNHAFNKD
-841 LAVYGTFTLSDA
+841 FAIYGIFTLSDA

-858 KWNNTTGALNG
+858 KWNNTTGALNS
-869 WYKGKQIGEIWGFTT
+869 WYKGKKLGEIWGFET
-884 DRYFNSSDLDADG
+884 DRYFNSSDVNPDG
-897 NLKSSIP
+897 TLKTGTP

-922 YKDLDDNGKIDTGN
+922 YKDLNKDGKIDTGK
-936 GTIDNHGDLKRIG
+936 GTIDDHGDLKRIG

-959 RLGAM
+959 RVGAM
-964 FKGIDFEI
+964 LKGFDVEI

-983 TTSSLFIPH
+983 STSSLFIPH

-1009 EDNQN
+1009 ESNQN
-1014 AKFPRPYVNG
+1014 ARFPRPYING
-1024 TFGSLSGLP
+1024 AFGSLSGLP
-1033 GNSGINNFAPQTK
+1033 GNSGCNNFAPQTK

-1055 IKNLTVG
+1055 VKNFTVG
-1062 YTIPQKLTRKLY
+1062 YTLPQNLTRKIF

-1095 VMDPECTGGWSS
+1095 VMDPECTGGSS
-1107 TFTNGIDMTYA
+1107 KSYTNGMDMTMA

-1128 TCGLQITF
+1128 SCGLQITF